1 MEKLKELYES
11 YIAQG
16 LLSSETTFEQFLN
29 ADDSIKESLHKQG
42 VDSKVISN
50 QTDLENFK
58 SAWGDVKK
66 KDSDLPVQEEV
77 TESITEVETPDT
89 SLDSSEEVVELEE
102 PEEVVELEEPETIP
116 DPVDTESKVL
126 SELQINPE
134 EFSSWKEENLRPE
147 SKAYDFFKNILL
159 NEYGEQFEDEEKIQK
174 QVSSYLAQK
183 LNKNLELIDESDE
196 FSRKSLIEQ
205 NKKDSQTLLDN
216 LKSYNKEVV
225 LDEREDRR
233 KLLERQERGLL
244 TRGLSTGL
252 DLLKSGANAA
262 VTYSMGTA
270 SGLFAEA
277 DALLTSSGADK
288 KGALAGISETFL
300 DAAQAWDADFGQ
312 VKRSAITQGK
322 EVMYEGKEYIVSET
336 GVIYDKETNIRVDD
350 IIPEGDVIQIARKAA
365 LIEGDF
371 TDTNIELGSSLSG
384 IGNTLVNLYGLIK
397 SGTKVSKALGVG
409 PKLGMGIASFAS
421 TVANSMNSVKDD
433 LMAEGVSETEAN
445 DKAVVFGN
453 AIATLDGLF
462 SALAGSNE
470 KLLGSTKIVK
480 DALFDLVKKKGVK
493 FSLKQLQDKA
503 GELIKEN
510 AKELFI
516 EEIPVLLSEK
526 GINSVINY
534 AAGVDARSGIEDLK
548 RADLY
553 ETTLLTVGATTGIGS
568 KKLLTNNQ
576 RNDVVRQL
584 ATKTDGLEK
593 AGTKL
598 VDDGLLTKDE
608 AAKAINEVKAM
619 EYAIAKTSGAVKI
632 TENMLEASALITK
645 KEQLIKEKEK
655 TDPSLAGDIDNRISS
670 INNQLEQIKEK
681 DDADVRD
688 IIKNEKDAIQKQ
700 ETGDILDA
708 EPAES
713 VQEVEEEVQEPSI
726 ETEEEAVIQDSQIP
740 TSKEIYNIE
749 TEEGEGAKTVEI
761 TINKDGSR
769 SVVQKVDG
777 EVASSDNIPAANTLN
792 NNEYVEGSFGPIA
805 GEVEVV
811 VMEDIMSPAMKK
823 KLTTQQKQ
831 ELGIDEEVKVYDNI
845 NDDLEVF
852 GEFTKNVESGKDL
865 ANIPVEV
872 QNIIDL
878 GQRLDEQGVTVEVTR
893 DLGIVDGRQVLEV
906 TASNGEKFL
915 IYKSK
920 GTGTGAA
927 SKGKWVPLPGFAKD
941 GYFIKGAFN
950 PETGKT
956 FIPTGP
962 LSEVNNPKFNKYGSE
977 TFKKLAEQL
986 ESETTT
992 KETPSVEEST
1002 KQQDPDIVEE
1012 VVVEPSKKTT
1022 KQTSKAESLKK
1033 RINKLSKSPNVEG
1046 TVAQSVK
1053 QFLRINPR
1061 TVSDIDAY
1069 ISQAESMVEGLKKS
1083 STFKGDVKIAESVDI
1098 KKVDEYSSK
1107 ELKVQEQTLR
1117 EQEAKAF
1124 EELTGL
1130 SSEELSLGEM
1140 REILN
1145 SVDDTKLTPEQI
1157 KLKAEKK
1164 ADIIARGIK
1173 KAFST
1178 YSAVI
1183 KKQIKTGID
1192 PFTGEQVKISAND
1205 QKTIQNFL
1213 NIDLDNLSP
1222 AEQLMALDALT
1233 NFATNQTTGGMNAT
1247 ISQDKGV
1254 KEAEAE
1260 EKKGLVA
1267 KSLRFLFSKGL
1278 SQEYLKNFAQFPL
1291 VQEFMFRS
1299 QSLAKRFSKASGFT
1313 GITKGSA
1320 KAEQE
1325 NNQIFDD
1332 YFKKF
1337 FKSKPNGQNFN
1348 TLENDVERGMF
1359 AFMRRTVDGTLEEQ
1373 KQEFK
1378 RRKGLIEQSINK
1390 LKETGETNDQ
1400 KKAKVYEEIYN
1411 KILKEAN
1418 NINDVDSKVDPLN
1431 KEAVDWV
1438 TNEWSSRRDELAD
1451 ISLNV
1456 YNRIL
1461 GKDINYTPDSYTLF
1475 ETPSSEQ
1482 NIGDPIFEGTSE
1494 VIYDKETGVLKPKN
1508 PSFNLPENRIVNL
1521 GFDSQNSRNLGAAL
1535 TDIYT
1540 AESIQQLKGFV
1551 NSDAYSKIIPNKSDR
1566 DLVTEK
1572 FKKYIDAK
1580 RGVDYVKYSK
1590 FISGLNKFGSLNV
1603 GRALGG
1609 PTQFIKQLVPLVSTL
1624 INSGPVST
1632 IRGMNLL
1639 MSPAVNKF
1647 LNNSGY
1653 GIANRG
1659 LQSLSFLESNN
1670 SKLEN
1675 AAKTKF
1681 GKAYSKLNKVNQA
1694 YLQAFVANPDK
1705 LAARASWL
1713 AYYTKS
1719 LKKQGI
1725 NPGGI
1730 DWNTHKINEE
1740 AGDFAEQQV
1749 GRQQNVSDV
1758 DLQGDIFKS
1767 KKPHIQMFRKIMLPF
1782 ANFVLNQKVRMVS
1795 DVTTLLSKTPTLQDK
1810 AAAARS
1816 IGGLAVETALFN
1828 SLGLLISQMLEKFT
1842 LEDDDEETK
1851 EKSEKNRLKGRAGN
1865 VVKDI
1870 LSPLPLVD
1878 VPVIELANY
1887 VLRQLAEEEPEEEI
1901 QLSTSKRT
1909 KKPKKKEP
1917 FQLFS
1922 EDRKDYVDNLG
1933 VLGITF
1939 KNGIV
1944 LYDLGRMAFKGEY
1957 QKEYKG
1963 TKGPVKKIDSKYK
1976 DAAKVNFAA
1985 FFLYSIGLLPSDVST
2000 VVKGNIKDMQREKK
2014 EIKLSTS

>member
-1 MEKLKELYES
+1 MEELKALYES
-11 YIAQG
+11 YISQG

-29 ADDSIKESLHKQG
+29 ADDSIKENLHKQG

-50 QTDLENFK
+50 QTDLETFK

-77 TESITEVETPDT
+77 TESITEVETPDA

-102 PEEVVELEEPETIP
+102 PEGIP
-116 DPVDTESKVL
+116 DPVDTQSKVL

-134 EFSSWKEENLRPE
+134 EFNSWKEENLRPE

-159 NEYGEQFEDEEKIQK
+159 TDEGEQFEDEEKIQK

-183 LNKNLELIDESDE
+183 LNKNLELIDASDDA
-196 FSRKSLIEQ
+196 SRQSLIDQ

-216 LKSYNKEVV
+216 LKSYNKEAV
-225 LDEREDRR
+225 LDEKEDRR
-233 KLLERQERGLL
+233 KLLERQEKGLL

-252 DLLKSGANAA
+252 DVLKSGANAA
-262 VTYSMGTA
+262 VQYSMGTA
-270 SGLFAEA
+270 AALFAEA

-288 KGALAGISETFL
+288 KGALAGISEAFL
-300 DAAQAWDADFGQ
+300 DAGQAWDLDLGQ

-322 EVMYEGKEYIVSET
+322 EVMYEGKEYIVSDT
-336 GVIYDKETNIRVDD
+336 GVIYDLETNIRVDD

-365 LIEGDF
+365 LIED
-371 TDTNIELGSSLSG
+371 DVTNIDLGSSASG
-384 IGNTLVNLYGLIK
+384 IGSTLVNLYGLIK

-409 PKLGMGIASFAS
+409 PKLGMGLASFSS
-421 TVANSMNSVKDD
+421 TVADNMASVKDD
-433 LMAEGVSETEAN
+433 LMAQGVSETEAN

-462 SALAGSNE
+462 SGLAGSNE

-480 DALFDLVKKKGVK
+480 DALFDLAKKKGVK
-493 FSLKQLQDKA
+493 FSIKQLQDKA

-548 RADLY
+548 RADLF

-576 RNDVVRQL
+576 RNDIVRQL
-584 ATKTDGLEK
+584 AQNTDGLEK

-619 EYAIAKTSGAVKI
+619 EYAEAKTSGAVKI
-632 TENMLEASALITK
+632 TENMLEAAALITK
-645 KEQLIKEKEK
+645 KEQLTKEKEQ
-655 TDPSLAGDIDNRISS
+655 TDPSLVGDIDNRIAS
-670 INNQLEQIKEK
+670 INKQLEQIKEK

-688 IIKNEKDAIQKQ
+688 IIKNEKDAIQEQ

-713 VQEVEEEVQEPSI
+713 VQEVEEEVREPSI
-726 ETEEEAVIQDSQIP
+726 ETEEEVVIKDSQIPTSKEIYTIETEEGEGVRTVEVTTNKDGSRTIVQKVDGVVAGSENLSKDNTLETKGYVESAYDNIVGEAEVLAMEEVMNPKMKEKLTTKQKQELGIEEEITVQDSQIP

-749 TEEGEGAKTVEI
+749 TEEGEGSKTVEI

-777 EVASSDNIPAANTLN
+777 NVASSDNIPAANTLN
-792 NNEYVEGSFGPIA
+792 NNEYVEGSFGPIV

-823 KLTTQQKQ
+823 KLTTKQKQ
-831 ELGIDEEVKVYDNI
+831 ELGID
-845 NDDLEVF
+845 
-852 GEFTKNVESGKDL
+852 
-865 ANIPVEV
+865 A
-872 QNIIDL
+872 
-878 GQRLDEQGVTVEVTR
+878 
-893 DLGIVDGRQVLEV
+893 
-906 TASNGEKFL
+906 TA
-915 IYKSK
+915 
-920 GTGTGAA
+920 A
-927 SKGKWVPLPGFAKD
+927 V
-941 GYFIKGAFN
+941 
-950 PETGKT
+950 
-956 FIPTGP
+956 
-962 LSEVNNPKFNKYGSE
+962 
-977 TFKKLAEQL
+977 
-986 ESETTT
+986 
-992 KETPSVEEST
+992 ETP
-1002 KQQDPDIVEE
+1002 Q
-1012 VVVEPSKKTT
+1012 KTT

-1053 QFLRINPR
+1053 EFLRINPR
-1061 TVSDIDAY
+1061 TVSDIDSY
-1069 ISQAESMVEGLKKS
+1069 ISQAEAIVEGLKKS
-1083 STFKGDVKIAESVDI
+1083 RTFKGDVKIAESVDI
-1098 KKVDEYSSK
+1098 KKVDEYSSN

-1145 SVDDTKLTPEQI
+1145 SVDEESVKTPKEI

-1164 ADIIARGIK
+1164 ADIISRGIK

-1178 YSAVI
+1178 YSAII

-1205 QKTIQNFL
+1205 QEIIQNFL
-1213 NIDLDNLSP
+1213 NVDLDNLSP
-1222 AEQLMALDALT
+1222 AEQLKALDALT

-1247 ISQDKGV
+1247 RFQDKGV
-1254 KEAEAE
+1254 KEAIAE

-1291 VQEFMFRS
+1291 IQEFMFRS

-1313 GITKGSA
+1313 GITKGVA
-1320 KAEQE
+1320 KADKEA
-1325 NNQIFDD
+1325 NQVFDN
-1332 YFKKF
+1332 YFNKF
-1337 FKSKPNGQNFN
+1337 YKKSKPNGQAFN
-1348 TLENDVERGMF
+1348 TAENDVERGMF
-1359 AFMRRTVDGTLEEQ
+1359 AFMRRTVDGTTEEQ
-1373 KQEFK
+1373 QQEFK
-1378 RRKGLIEQSINK
+1378 RRKGLIEQSIDK
-1390 LKETGETNDQ
+1390 LKETGETNDN
-1400 KKAKVYEEIYN
+1400 KRAKVYEEIYN

-1461 GKDINYTPDSYTLF
+1461 GKDINYTPDSYTLV

-1494 VIYDKETGVLKPKN
+1494 VIYDKETGVLKPKK

-1521 GFDSQNSRNLGAAL
+1521 GFDSQNSKSLGAAL

-1632 IRGMNLL
+1632 IRGMSLL

-1670 SKLEN
+1670 SKIEN

-1681 GKAYSKLNKVNQA
+1681 GKAYSQLNKVNQA

-1725 NPGGI
+1725 NPSGI

-1795 DVTTLLSKTPTLQDK
+1795 DVTTLFSKTPTLQDK

-1816 IGGLAVETALFN
+1816 IGGLAAETVLFN

-1909 KKPKKKEP
+1909 AQPKKKEP

-2014 EIKLSTS
+2014 EIKLSTSR

>member
-1 MEKLKELYES
+1 VEELKALYES

-29 ADDSIKESLHKQG
+29 ADDSIKENLHKQG

-50 QTDLENFK
+50 QTDLETFK
-58 SAWGDVKK
+58 SAWGEVKK

-89 SLDSSEEVVELEE
+89 SLGSSEEVVELEE
-102 PEEVVELEEPETIP
+102 PEAIP

-134 EFSSWKEENLRPE
+134 EFKSWKEENLRPE

-159 NEYGEQFEDEEKIQK
+159 TDEGEQFEDEEKIQK

-216 LKSYNKEVV
+216 LKSYNKEAV
-225 LDEREDRR
+225 LDEKEDRR
-233 KLLERQERGLL
+233 KLLERQSKGLL
-244 TRGLSTGL
+244 TRGASTGL
-252 DLLKSGANAA
+252 DLLKAGANAA
-262 VTYSMGTA
+262 VQYSMNTA
-270 SGLFAEA
+270 AALFAEA
-277 DALLTSSGADK
+277 DALLTSAGADK
-288 KGALAGISETFL
+288 KGALAGISEMFL
-300 DAAQAWDADFGQ
+300 DAGQAWDLDLGQ
-312 VKRSAITQGK
+312 VKRSAFTQGK
-322 EVMYEGKEYIVSET
+322 EVMYGGKEYIVSDT
-336 GVIYDKETNIRVDD
+336 GVVYDAETNIRVDD
-350 IIPEGDVIQIARKAA
+350 IIPESDVIQIARKAA
-365 LIEGDF
+365 LIED
-371 TDTNIELGSSLSG
+371 DVTNVDLGSSLSG
-384 IGNTLVNLYGLIK
+384 IGSTLVNLYGLIK
-397 SGTKVSKALGVG
+397 SGKGVSKALGVS
-409 PKLGMGIASFAS
+409 PKLGMGLASFSS
-421 TVANSMNSVKDD
+421 TVADNMTSVKDD
-433 LMAEGVSETEAN
+433 LMAQGVSETEAN
-445 DKAVVFGN
+445 DKAVIFGN

-462 SALAGSNE
+462 SGLAGSNE

-480 DALFDLVKKKGVK
+480 DALFDLAKKKGK
-493 FSLKQLQDKA
+493 DFSKEQLKSKA
-503 GELIKEN
+503 KDLIKEN

-576 RNDVVRQL
+576 RNDIVRQL
-584 ATKTDGLEK
+584 AQNTDGLEK

-619 EYAIAKTSGAVKI
+619 EYAEAKTSGAVKI
-632 TENMLEASALITK
+632 TENMLEAAALITK
-645 KEQLIKEKEK
+645 KEQLTKEKEQ
-655 TDPSLAGDIDNRISS
+655 TDPSLVGDIDNRIAS
-670 INNQLEQIKEK
+670 INKQLEQIKEK

-708 EPAES
+708 EPTES
-713 VQEVEEEVQEPSI
+713 VQEVEKEVREPSI
-726 ETEEEAVIQDSQIP
+726 ETEEEAVIKDSQIPTSKEIYTIETEEGEGVRTVEITINKDGSRSVVQKVDGNVASSDNIPSANTLNNNEYVEGSFGSIVGEPQILAMEEVMNPKMKDKLTAKQKQELGIDEETTIQDSQIP

-792 NNEYVEGSFGPIA
+792 NNEYVEGSFGPIT

-811 VMEDIMSPAMKK
+811 AMEDIMSPAMKK

-831 ELGIDEEVKVYDNI
+831 ELGI
-845 NDDLEVF
+845 
-852 GEFTKNVESGKDL
+852 S
-865 ANIPVEV
+865 
-872 QNIIDL
+872 
-878 GQRLDEQGVTVEVTR
+878 
-893 DLGIVDGRQVLEV
+893 
-906 TASNGEKFL
+906 
-915 IYKSK
+915 
-920 GTGTGAA
+920 
-927 SKGKWVPLPGFAKD
+927 
-941 GYFIKGAFN
+941 
-950 PETGKT
+950 
-956 FIPTGP
+956 
-962 LSEVNNPKFNKYGSE
+962 
-977 TFKKLAEQL
+977 
-986 ESETTT
+986 
-992 KETPSVEEST
+992 
-1002 KQQDPDIVEE
+1002 EE

-1033 RINKLSKSPNVEG
+1033 RINKLSKSPDVEG

-1053 QFLRINPR
+1053 EFLRINPR

-1069 ISQAESMVEGLKKS
+1069 ISQAESIVEGLKKS
-1083 STFKGDVKIAESVDI
+1083 RTFKGDVKIAESVDI

-1145 SVDDTKLTPEQI
+1145 SVDEESVKTPKEI

-1164 ADIIARGIK
+1164 ADIISRGIK

-1178 YSAVI
+1178 YSAII
-1183 KKQIKTGID
+1183 KKQIKTSID

-1205 QKTIQNFL
+1205 QKIIQNFL
-1213 NIDLDNLSP
+1213 NVELDNLSP
-1222 AEQLMALDALT
+1222 AEQLKALDALT

-1254 KEAEAE
+1254 KEAKAE

-1267 KSLRFLFSKGL
+1267 KSLRFLFSKSL
-1278 SQEYLKNFAQFPL
+1278 SQEYLKNFAQFP
-1291 VQEFMFRS
+1291 VIQEFMFRS
-1299 QSLAKRFSKASGFT
+1299 QEKAKRFSKASGFT
-1313 GITKGSA
+1313 GITKGVA
-1320 KAEQE
+1320 KADKEA
-1325 NNQIFDD
+1325 NQVFDN

-1337 FKSKPNGQNFN
+1337 YKKSKPNGQAFN
-1348 TLENDVERGMF
+1348 TAENDVERGMF

-1373 KQEFK
+1373 QQEFK
-1378 RRKGLIEQSINK
+1378 RRKGLIEQSIDK

-1400 KKAKVYEEIYN
+1400 NKAKVYEEVYN
-1411 KILKEAN
+1411 KILKESK
-1418 NINDVDSKVDPLN
+1418 NINDIDSKVDPLN

-1461 GKDINYTPDSYTLF
+1461 GKDINYTPDSFTLV

-1494 VIYDKETGVLKPKN
+1494 VIYDKETGVLKPKK
-1508 PSFNLPENRIVNL
+1508 PSFALPENRIVNL

-1572 FKKYIDAK
+1572 FKKYIASK
-1580 RGVDYVKYSK
+1580 RGVDFVKYSK
-1590 FISGLNKFGSLNV
+1590 FVNGLNKFGSLNV

-1609 PTQFIKQLVPLVSTL
+1609 PTQFIKQLTPLVNTL

-1632 IRGMNLL
+1632 IRGMTLL
-1639 MSPAVNKF
+1639 MNPAVNKF

-1670 SKLEN
+1670 SKIEN
-1675 AAKTKF
+1675 ASKTTF
-1681 GKAYSKLNKVNQA
+1681 GKAYNQLNKVNQA

-1713 AYYTKS
+1713 SYYTKS
-1719 LKKQGI
+1719 LQKQGI
-1725 NPGGI
+1725 NPSGI

-1740 AGDFAEQQV
+1740 AADFAEQQV

-1758 DLQGDIFKS
+1758 DLQGDIFNS
-1767 KKPHIQMFRKIMLPF
+1767 KKPYTQLFRKIMLPF

-1795 DVTTLLSKTPTLQDK
+1795 DVTMLTSKMSTAQDK

-1816 IGGLAVETALFN
+1816 IGGLAAETTLFN
-1828 SLGLLISQMLEKFT
+1828 ALGLFISEMLDKFT
-1842 LEDDDEETK
+1842 LEDEDEEDK
-1851 EKSEKNRLKGRAGN
+1851 LKSEENRLKGRIGN
-1865 VVKDI
+1865 VVKDV

-1878 VPVIELANY
+1878 VPTIELANY
-1887 VLRQLAEEEPEEEI
+1887 VLRQFADEEPEEEI
-1901 QLSTSKRT
+1901 QLSTSRRT
-1909 KKPKKKEP
+1909 AQPKKKEP

-1922 EDRKDYVDNLG
+1922 EDRKEFLDQLG
-1933 VLGITF
+1933 VLGITG
-1939 KNGIV
+1939 KNAV
-1944 LYDLGRMAFKGEY
+1944 VVYDLGRMAFKGEY
-1957 QKEYKG
+1957 QKKYKG
-1963 TKGPVKKIDSKYK
+1963 EEGKVKKIDPKYK
-1976 DAAKVNFAA
+1976 DAAKINLAA
-1985 FFLYSIGLLPSDVST
+1985 YVLYSMGLLPSDVAT

-2014 EIKLSTS
+2014 EIKLSTSR

>member
-1 MEKLKELYES
+1 VEELKALYES

-29 ADDSIKESLHKQG
+29 ADDSIKENLHKQG

-50 QTDLENFK
+50 QTDLETFK
-58 SAWGDVKK
+58 SAWGEVKK

-77 TESITEVETPDT
+77 TESITEVETPDA

-102 PEEVVELEEPETIP
+102 PEGIP
-116 DPVDTESKVL
+116 DPVDTQSKVL

-134 EFSSWKEENLRPE
+134 EFNSWKEENLRPE

-159 NEYGEQFEDEEKIQK
+159 TDEGEQFEDEEKIQK

-216 LKSYNKEVV
+216 LKSYNKEAV
-225 LDEREDRR
+225 LDEKEDRR
-233 KLLERQERGLL
+233 KLLERQEKGIL

-252 DLLKSGANAA
+252 DVLKSGANAA
-262 VTYSMGTA
+262 VQYSMNTA
-270 SGLFAEA
+270 AALFAEA
-277 DALLTSSGADK
+277 DALLTSAGADK
-288 KGALAGISETFL
+288 KGALAGISEMFL
-300 DAAQAWDADFGQ
+300 DAGQAWDLDLGQ
-312 VKRSAITQGK
+312 VKRSAFTQGK
-322 EVMYEGKEYIVSET
+322 EVMYGGKEYIVSDT
-336 GVIYDKETNIRVDD
+336 GVVYDAETNIRVDD
-350 IIPEGDVIQIARKAA
+350 IIPESDVIQIARKAA
-365 LIEGDF
+365 LIED
-371 TDTNIELGSSLSG
+371 DVTNVDLGSSLSG
-384 IGNTLVNLYGLIK
+384 IGSTLVNLYGLIK
-397 SGTKVSKALGVG
+397 SGKGVSKALGVS
-409 PKLGMGIASFAS
+409 PKLGMGLASFSS
-421 TVANSMNSVKDD
+421 TVADNMASVKDD
-433 LMAEGVSETEAN
+433 LMAQGVSETEAN
-445 DKAVVFGN
+445 DKAVIFGN

-462 SALAGSNE
+462 SGLAGSNE

-480 DALFDLVKKKGVK
+480 DALFDLAKKKGK
-493 FSLKQLQDKA
+493 DFSKEQLKSKA
-503 GELIKEN
+503 KDLIKEN

-548 RADLY
+548 RADLF

-576 RNDVVRQL
+576 RNDIVRQL
-584 ATKTDGLEK
+584 AQNTDGLEK

-619 EYAIAKTSGAVKI
+619 EYAEAKTSGAVKI
-632 TENMLEASALITK
+632 TENMLEAAALITK
-645 KEQLIKEKEK
+645 KEQLTKEKEQ
-655 TDPSLAGDIDNRISS
+655 TDPSLVGDIDNRIAS
-670 INNQLEQIKEK
+670 INKQLEQIKEK

-713 VQEVEEEVQEPSI
+713 VQEVEEEVREPSVETEEEVVIKDSQIPTSKEIYTI
-726 ETEEEAVIQDSQIP
+726 ETEEGEGVRTVEITINKDGSRSVVQKVDGNVASSDNIPPANTLNNNEYVEGSFGSIVGEPQILAMEEVMNPKMKDKLTTKQKQELGIDEETTIQDSQIP

-792 NNEYVEGSFGPIA
+792 NNEYVEGSFGPIT

-811 VMEDIMSPAMKK
+811 AMEDIMSPAMKK

-831 ELGIDEEVKVYDNI
+831 ELGI
-845 NDDLEVF
+845 
-852 GEFTKNVESGKDL
+852 S
-865 ANIPVEV
+865 
-872 QNIIDL
+872 
-878 GQRLDEQGVTVEVTR
+878 
-893 DLGIVDGRQVLEV
+893 
-906 TASNGEKFL
+906 
-915 IYKSK
+915 
-920 GTGTGAA
+920 
-927 SKGKWVPLPGFAKD
+927 
-941 GYFIKGAFN
+941 
-950 PETGKT
+950 
-956 FIPTGP
+956 
-962 LSEVNNPKFNKYGSE
+962 
-977 TFKKLAEQL
+977 
-986 ESETTT
+986 
-992 KETPSVEEST
+992 
-1002 KQQDPDIVEE
+1002 EE
-1012 VVVEPSKKTT
+1012 VVVEEKTT

-1061 TVSDIDAY
+1061 TVSDIDSY

-1083 STFKGDVKIAESVDI
+1083 RTFKGDVKIAESVDI

-1145 SVDDTKLTPEQI
+1145 SVDEESVKTPKEI

-1178 YSAVI
+1178 YSAII

-1205 QKTIQNFL
+1205 QKIIQNFL
-1213 NIDLDNLSP
+1213 NVDLDNLSP
-1222 AEQLMALDALT
+1222 AEQLKALDALT

-1247 ISQDKGV
+1247 RFQDKGI
-1254 KEAEAE
+1254 KEAKAE

-1267 KSLRFLFSKGL
+1267 KSLRFLFSKSL
-1278 SQEYLKNFAQFPL
+1278 SQEYLKNFAQFP
-1291 VQEFMFRS
+1291 VIQEFMFRS
-1299 QSLAKRFSKASGFT
+1299 QEKAKRFSKASGFT
-1313 GITKGSA
+1313 GVTKGVA
-1320 KAEQE
+1320 KADKEA
-1325 NNQIFDD
+1325 NQVFDN
-1332 YFKKF
+1332 YFNKF
-1337 FKSKPNGQNFN
+1337 FKKSKPNGQAFS
-1348 TLENDVERGMF
+1348 TVENDVERGMF

-1373 KQEFK
+1373 QQEFK
-1378 RRKGLIEQSINK
+1378 RRKGLIEQSIDK

-1400 KKAKVYEEIYN
+1400 KKAKVYEEVYN
-1411 KILKEAN
+1411 KILKESK
-1418 NINDVDSKVDPLN
+1418 NINDIDSKVDPLN

-1461 GKDINYTPDSYTLF
+1461 GKDINYTPDSFTLV

-1494 VIYDKETGVLKPKN
+1494 VIYDKETGVLKPKK
-1508 PSFNLPENRIVNL
+1508 PSFALPENRIVNL

-1572 FKKYIDAK
+1572 FKKYIASK

-1590 FISGLNKFGSLNV
+1590 FVNGLNKFGSLNV

-1609 PTQFIKQLVPLVSTL
+1609 PTQFIKQLTPLVNTL

-1632 IRGMNLL
+1632 IKGMTLL
-1639 MSPAVNKF
+1639 MNPAVNKF

-1670 SKLEN
+1670 SKIEN
-1675 AAKTKF
+1675 AAKTTF
-1681 GKAYSKLNKVNQA
+1681 GKAYSQLNKVNQA

-1725 NPGGI
+1725 NPSGI

-1740 AGDFAEQQV
+1740 AADFAEQQV

-1758 DLQGDIFKS
+1758 DLQGDIFNS
-1767 KKPHIQMFRKIMLPF
+1767 KKPYIQVFRKIMLPF

-1795 DVTTLLSKTPTLQDK
+1795 DVTMLTSKMSTTQDK

-1816 IGGLAVETALFN
+1816 IGGLAAETALFN
-1828 SLGLLISQMLEKFT
+1828 ALGLFISQMLDKFT
-1842 LEDDDEETK
+1842 LEDEDEEDK
-1851 EKSEKNRLKGRAGN
+1851 EKAEKNRLKGRIGN
-1865 VVKDI
+1865 VVKDV

-1878 VPVIELANY
+1878 VPTVELANY
-1887 VLRQLAEEEPEEEI
+1887 VLRLLADEEPEEEI

-1909 KKPKKKEP
+1909 AQPKKKEP

-1922 EDRKDYVDNLG
+1922 EDRKEFLDQLG
-1933 VLGITF
+1933 VLGITG
-1939 KNGIV
+1939 KNAV
-1944 LYDLGRMAFKGEY
+1944 VVYDLGRMAFKGEY
-1957 QKEYKG
+1957 QKKYKG
-1963 TKGPVKKIDSKYK
+1963 EEGKVKKIDPKYK
-1976 DAAKVNFAA
+1976 DAAKINLAA
-1985 FFLYSIGLLPSDVST
+1985 YVLYSMGLLPSDVAT
-2000 VVKGNIKDMQREKK
+2000 VVKGNIKDMQRAKK
-2014 EIKLSTS
+2014 EIKLSTSR

>member
-1 MEKLKELYES
+1 MEELKALYES
-11 YIAQG
+11 YISQG

-29 ADDSIKESLHKQG
+29 ADDSIKENLHKQG

-50 QTDLENFK
+50 QTDLETFK
-58 SAWGDVKK
+58 SAWGEVKK

-77 TESITEVETPDT
+77 TESITEVETPDA

-102 PEEVVELEEPETIP
+102 PEGIP
-116 DPVDTESKVL
+116 DPVDTQSKVL

-134 EFSSWKEENLRPE
+134 EFNSWKEENLRPE

-159 NEYGEQFEDEEKIQK
+159 TDEGEQFEDEEKIQK

-183 LNKNLELIDESDE
+183 LNKNLELIDASDDA
-196 FSRKSLIEQ
+196 SRQSLIDQ

-216 LKSYNKEVV
+216 LKSYNKEAV
-225 LDEREDRR
+225 LDEKEDRR
-233 KLLERQERGLL
+233 KLLERQEKGLL

-252 DLLKSGANAA
+252 DVLKSGANAA
-262 VTYSMGTA
+262 VQYSMGTA
-270 SGLFAEA
+270 AALFAEA

-288 KGALAGISETFL
+288 KGALAGISEAFL
-300 DAAQAWDADFGQ
+300 DAGQAWDLDLGQ

-322 EVMYEGKEYIVSET
+322 EVMYEGKEYIVSDT
-336 GVIYDKETNIRVDD
+336 GVIYDLETNIRVDD

-365 LIEGDF
+365 LIED
-371 TDTNIELGSSLSG
+371 DVTNIDLGSSASG
-384 IGNTLVNLYGLIK
+384 IGSTLVNLYGLIK

-409 PKLGMGIASFAS
+409 PKLGMGLASFSS
-421 TVANSMNSVKDD
+421 TVADNMASVKDD
-433 LMAEGVSETEAN
+433 LMAQGVSETEAN

-462 SALAGSNE
+462 SGLAGSNE

-480 DALFDLVKKKGVK
+480 DALFDLAKKKGVK
-493 FSLKQLQDKA
+493 FSIKQLQDKA

-548 RADLY
+548 RADLF

-576 RNDVVRQL
+576 RNDIVRQL
-584 ATKTDGLEK
+584 AQNTDGLEK

-619 EYAIAKTSGAVKI
+619 EYAEAKTSGAVKI
-632 TENMLEASALITK
+632 TENMLEAAALITK
-645 KEQLIKEKEK
+645 KEQLTKEKEQ
-655 TDPSLAGDIDNRISS
+655 TDPSLVGDIDNRIAS
-670 INNQLEQIKEK
+670 INKQLEQIKAK

-688 IIKNEKDAIQKQ
+688 IIKNEKDAIQEQ

-713 VQEVEEEVQEPSI
+713 VQEVEEEVREPSI
-726 ETEEEAVIQDSQIP
+726 ETEEEVVIKDSQIPTSKEIYTIETEEGEGVRTVEVTTNKDGSRTIVQKVDGVVAGSENLSKDNTLETKGYVESAYDNIVGEAEVLAMEEVMNPKMKEKLTTKQKQELGIEEEITVQDSQIP

-749 TEEGEGAKTVEI
+749 TEEGEGSKTVEI

-777 EVASSDNIPAANTLN
+777 NVASSDNIPAANTLN
-792 NNEYVEGSFGPIA
+792 NNEYVEGSFGPIV

-823 KLTTQQKQ
+823 KLTTKQKQ
-831 ELGIDEEVKVYDNI
+831 ELGID
-845 NDDLEVF
+845 
-852 GEFTKNVESGKDL
+852 
-865 ANIPVEV
+865 A
-872 QNIIDL
+872 
-878 GQRLDEQGVTVEVTR
+878 
-893 DLGIVDGRQVLEV
+893 
-906 TASNGEKFL
+906 TA
-915 IYKSK
+915 
-920 GTGTGAA
+920 A
-927 SKGKWVPLPGFAKD
+927 V
-941 GYFIKGAFN
+941 
-950 PETGKT
+950 
-956 FIPTGP
+956 
-962 LSEVNNPKFNKYGSE
+962 
-977 TFKKLAEQL
+977 
-986 ESETTT
+986 
-992 KETPSVEEST
+992 ETP
-1002 KQQDPDIVEE
+1002 Q
-1012 VVVEPSKKTT
+1012 KTT

-1053 QFLRINPR
+1053 EFLRINPR
-1061 TVSDIDAY
+1061 TVSDIDSY
-1069 ISQAESMVEGLKKS
+1069 ISQAEAIVEGLKKS
-1083 STFKGDVKIAESVDI
+1083 RTFKGDVKIAESVDI

-1145 SVDDTKLTPEQI
+1145 SVDEESVKTPKEI

-1164 ADIIARGIK
+1164 ADIISRGIK

-1178 YSAVI
+1178 YSAII

-1205 QKTIQNFL
+1205 QEIIQNFL
-1213 NIDLDNLSP
+1213 NVDLDNLSP
-1222 AEQLMALDALT
+1222 AEQLKALDALT

-1247 ISQDKGV
+1247 RFQDKGV
-1254 KEAEAE
+1254 KEAIAE

-1291 VQEFMFRS
+1291 IQEFMFRS

-1313 GITKGSA
+1313 GITKGVA
-1320 KAEQE
+1320 KADKEA
-1325 NNQIFDD
+1325 NQVFDN
-1332 YFKKF
+1332 YFNKF
-1337 FKSKPNGQNFN
+1337 YKKSKPNGQAFN
-1348 TLENDVERGMF
+1348 TAENDVERGMF
-1359 AFMRRTVDGTLEEQ
+1359 AFMRRTVDGTTEEQ
-1373 KQEFK
+1373 QQEFK
-1378 RRKGLIEQSINK
+1378 RRKGLIEQSIDK
-1390 LKETGETNDQ
+1390 LKETGETNDN
-1400 KKAKVYEEIYN
+1400 KRAKVYEEIYN

-1461 GKDINYTPDSYTLF
+1461 GKDINYTPDSYTLV

-1494 VIYDKETGVLKPKN
+1494 VIYDKETGVLKPKK

-1521 GFDSQNSRNLGAAL
+1521 GFDSQNSKSLGAAL

-1632 IRGMNLL
+1632 IRGMSLL

-1670 SKLEN
+1670 SKIEN

-1681 GKAYSKLNKVNQA
+1681 GKAYSQLNKVNQA

-1725 NPGGI
+1725 NPSGI

-1795 DVTTLLSKTPTLQDK
+1795 DVTTLFSKTPTLQDK

-1816 IGGLAVETALFN
+1816 IGGLAAETVLFN

-1909 KKPKKKEP
+1909 AQPKKKEP

-2014 EIKLSTS
+2014 EIKLSTSR

>member
-1 MEKLKELYES
+1 MEKLKALYES

-42 VDSKVISN
+42 VDSKVVSN
-50 QTDLENFK
+50 QTDLETFK
-58 SAWGDVKK
+58 SAWGEVKK

-77 TESITEVETPDT
+77 TESITEVETPDA

-102 PEEVVELEEPETIP
+102 PEGIP
-116 DPVDTESKVL
+116 DPVDTQSKVL

-134 EFSSWKEENLRPE
+134 EFNSWKEENLRPE

-159 NEYGEQFEDEEKIQK
+159 TDEGEQFEDEEKIQK
-174 QVSSYLAQK
+174 QVSSYLANK
-183 LNKNLELIDESDE
+183 LNKNLELIDASDDA
-196 FSRKSLIEQ
+196 SRQSLIDQ

-216 LKSYNKEVV
+216 LKSYNKEAV
-225 LDEREDRR
+225 LDEKEDRR
-233 KLLERQERGLL
+233 KLLERQEKGLL

-252 DLLKSGANAA
+252 DMLKSGANAA
-262 VTYSMGTA
+262 VQYSMGTA
-270 SGLFAEA
+270 AGLFAEA

-288 KGALAGISETFL
+288 KGALAGISEAFL
-300 DAAQAWDADFGQ
+300 DAGQAWDLDLGQ
-312 VKRSAITQGK
+312 VKRSAFTQGK

-336 GVIYDKETNIRVDD
+336 GVIYDLETNIRVDD
-350 IIPEGDVIQIARKAA
+350 IIPESDVIQIARKAA
-365 LIEGDF
+365 LTEGDF
-371 TDTNIELGSSLSG
+371 TNTNIELGSSLSG
-384 IGNTLVNLYGLIK
+384 ISSTLVNLYGLIK

-409 PKLGMGIASFAS
+409 PKLGMGLASFS
-421 TVANSMNSVKDD
+421 SSVANTMASVKDD
-433 LMAEGVSETEAN
+433 LMAEGISETEAN

-462 SALAGSNE
+462 SGLAGGNE
-470 KLLGSTKIVK
+470 KLFSGTTKVVK
-480 DALFDLVKKKGVK
+480 DALLDLAKKKGVK
-493 FSLKQLQDKA
+493 FSIKQLQDKA

-548 RADLY
+548 RADLF
-553 ETTLLTVGATTGIGS
+553 ETTLLTVGATTGIGA

-576 RNDVVRQL
+576 RNDIVRQL
-584 ATKTDGLEK
+584 AQNTDGLEK

-619 EYAIAKTSGAVKI
+619 EYAEAKTSGAVKI
-632 TENMLEASALITK
+632 TENMLEAAALITK
-645 KEQLIKEKEK
+645 KEQLTKEKEQ
-655 TDPSLAGDIDNRISS
+655 TDPSLVGDIDNRIAAVDK
-670 INNQLEQIKEK
+670 QLEQIKAK

-688 IIKNEKDAIQKQ
+688 IIKNEKNAIQEQ

-713 VQEVEEEVQEPSI
+713 VQEVEEEVREPSV
-726 ETEEEAVIQDSQIP
+726 ETEEEEITVQDSEIP

-777 EVASSDNIPAANTLN
+777 EVASSDNIPPANTLN
-792 NNEYVEGSFGPIA
+792 NNEYVEGSFGSIV
-805 GEVEVV
+805 GEPQILAMEEV
-811 VMEDIMSPAMKK
+811 MNPKMKD
-823 KLTTQQKQ
+823 KLTTKQKQ
-831 ELGIDEEVKVYDNI
+831 ELGIEEAPSLQTIEED
-845 NDDLEVF
+845 
-852 GEFTKNVESGKDL
+852 
-865 ANIPVEV
+865 
-872 QNIIDL
+872 II
-878 GQRLDEQGVTVEVTR
+878 
-893 DLGIVDGRQVLEV
+893 
-906 TASNGEKFL
+906 
-915 IYKSK
+915 IYK
-920 GTGTGAA
+920 GTGGKRDAAGNLKTRHPGA
-927 SKGKWVPLPGFAKD
+927 KGSFFSADKNIAET
-941 GYFIKGAFN
+941 YKGEGEVVEDVIPAGATIEEVQVDTKGLT
-950 PETGKT
+950 PEQ
-956 FIPTGP
+956 
-962 LSEVNNPKFNKYGSE
+962 FNKAEEDAINASQADVV
-977 TFKKLAEQL
+977 KLITIENRGKG
-986 ESETTT
+986 TM
-992 KETPSVEEST
+992 KEVQYIVKSKTP
-1002 KQQDPDIVEE
+1002 Q
-1012 VVVEPSKKTT
+1012 KTT

-1033 RINKLSKSPNVEG
+1033 RINKLSKSPDVEG

-1053 QFLRINPR
+1053 EFLRINPR
-1061 TVSDIDAY
+1061 TVSDIDSY
-1069 ISQAESMVEGLKKS
+1069 ISQAEAIVEGLKKS
-1083 STFKGDVKIAESVDI
+1083 RTFKGDVKIAESVDI

-1145 SVDDTKLTPEQI
+1145 SVDEESVKTPKEI

-1178 YSAVI
+1178 YSAII

-1205 QKTIQNFL
+1205 QEIIQNFL
-1213 NIDLDNLSP
+1213 NVDLDNLSP
-1222 AEQLMALDALT
+1222 AEQLKALDALT

-1247 ISQDKGV
+1247 RFQDKGV
-1254 KEAEAE
+1254 KEAIAE

-1291 VQEFMFRS
+1291 IQEFMFRS

-1313 GITKGSA
+1313 GITKGVA
-1320 KAEQE
+1320 KADKEA
-1325 NNQIFDD
+1325 NQVFDN
-1332 YFKKF
+1332 YFNKF
-1337 FKSKPNGQNFN
+1337 YKKSKPNGQAFN
-1348 TLENDVERGMF
+1348 TAENDVERGMF
-1359 AFMRRTVDGTLEEQ
+1359 AFMRRTVDGTTEEQ
-1373 KQEFK
+1373 QQEFK
-1378 RRKGLIEQSINK
+1378 RRKGLIEQSIDK
-1390 LKETGETNDQ
+1390 LKETGETNDN
-1400 KKAKVYEEIYN
+1400 KRAKVYEEIYN

-1494 VIYDKETGVLKPKN
+1494 VIYDKETGVLKPKK

-1521 GFDSQNSRNLGAAL
+1521 GFDSQNSKSLGAAL

-1632 IRGMNLL
+1632 IRGMSLL

-1670 SKLEN
+1670 SKIEN

-1681 GKAYSKLNKVNQA
+1681 GKAYSQLNKVNQA

-1725 NPGGI
+1725 NPSGI

-1795 DVTTLLSKTPTLQDK
+1795 DVTTLFSKTPTLQDK

-1816 IGGLAVETALFN
+1816 IGGLAAETVLYN

-1909 KKPKKKEP
+1909 AQPKKKEP

-2000 VVKGNIKDMQREKK
+2000 VVKGNIKDMQRAKK
-2014 EIKLSTS
+2014 EIKLSTSR

>member
-1 MEKLKELYES
+1 MEELKALYES

-29 ADDSIKESLHKQG
+29 ADDSIKENLHKQG

-50 QTDLENFK
+50 QTDLETFK
-58 SAWGDVKK
+58 SAWGEVKK

-102 PEEVVELEEPETIP
+102 PEAIP

-134 EFSSWKEENLRPE
+134 EFKNWKEENLRPE

-159 NEYGEQFEDEEKIQK
+159 TDEGEQFEDEEKIQK

-216 LKSYNKEVV
+216 LKSYNKEAV
-225 LDEREDRR
+225 LDEKEDRR
-233 KLLERQERGLL
+233 KLLERQSKGLL
-244 TRGLSTGL
+244 TRGASTGL
-252 DLLKSGANAA
+252 DLLKAGANAA
-262 VTYSMGTA
+262 VQYSMGTA
-270 SGLFAEA
+270 AALFAEA
-277 DALLTSSGADK
+277 DALLTSAGADK
-288 KGALAGISETFL
+288 KGALAGISEMFL
-300 DAAQAWDADFGQ
+300 DAGQAWDLDLGQ
-312 VKRSAITQGK
+312 VKRSAFTQGK
-322 EVMYEGKEYIVSET
+322 EVMYGGKEYIVSDT
-336 GVIYDKETNIRVDD
+336 GVVYDAETNIRVDD
-350 IIPEGDVIQIARKAA
+350 IIPESDVIQIARKAA
-365 LIEGDF
+365 LIED
-371 TDTNIELGSSLSG
+371 DVTNVDLGSSLSG
-384 IGNTLVNLYGLIK
+384 IGSTLVNLYGLIK
-397 SGTKVSKALGVG
+397 SGKGVSKALGVS
-409 PKLGMGIASFAS
+409 PKLGMGLASFSS
-421 TVANSMNSVKDD
+421 TVADNMASVKDD
-433 LMAEGVSETEAN
+433 LMAQGVSETEAN
-445 DKAVVFGN
+445 DKAVIFGN

-462 SALAGSNE
+462 SGLAGSNE

-480 DALFDLVKKKGVK
+480 DALFDLAKKKGK
-493 FSLKQLQDKA
+493 DFSKEQLKSKA
-503 GELIKEN
+503 KDLIKEN

-576 RNDVVRQL
+576 RNDIVRQL
-584 ATKTDGLEK
+584 AQNTDGLEK

-619 EYAIAKTSGAVKI
+619 EYAEAKTSGAVKI
-632 TENMLEASALITK
+632 TENMLEAAALITK
-645 KEQLIKEKEK
+645 KEQLTKEKEQ
-655 TDPSLAGDIDNRISS
+655 TDPSLVGDIDNRIAS
-670 INNQLEQIKEK
+670 INKQLEQIKEK

-713 VQEVEEEVQEPSI
+713 VQEVEEEVREPSI
-726 ETEEEAVIQDSQIP
+726 ETEEEAVIKDSQIP
-740 TSKEIYNIE
+740 TSKEIYTIE
-749 TEEGEGAKTVEI
+749 TEEGEGVRTVEI

-777 EVASSDNIPAANTLN
+777 DVASSDNIPAANTLN
-792 NNEYVEGSFGPIA
+792 NNEYVEGSFGPIV
-805 GEVEVV
+805 GEPQILAMEEV
-811 VMEDIMSPAMKK
+811 MNPKMKD
-823 KLTTQQKQ
+823 KLTTKQKQ
-831 ELGIDEEVKVYDNI
+831 ELGIEEAPS
-845 NDDLEVF
+845 L
-852 GEFTKNVESGKDL
+852 
-865 ANIPVEV
+865 
-872 QNIIDL
+872 Q
-878 GQRLDEQGVTVEVTR
+878 TVEE
-893 DLGIVDGRQVLEV
+893 DII
-906 TASNGEKFL
+906 
-915 IYKSK
+915 IYK
-920 GTGTGAA
+920 GTGGKRDAAGNLKTRHPGA
-927 SKGKWVPLPGFAKD
+927 KGSFFSADKNIAET
-941 GYFIKGAFN
+941 YKGEGEIVEDVIPAGATIEEVQVDTKGLT
-950 PETGKT
+950 PE
-956 FIPTGP
+956 
-962 LSEVNNPKFNKYGSE
+962 EFNKAEEDAINASQADVV
-977 TFKKLAEQL
+977 KLITIENRGKG
-986 ESETTT
+986 TM
-992 KETPSVEEST
+992 KEVQYIVKSKPS
-1002 KQQDPDIVEE
+1002 Q
-1012 VVVEPSKKTT
+1012 KTT

-1033 RINKLSKSPNVEG
+1033 RINKLSKSPDVEG

-1053 QFLRINPR
+1053 EFLRINPR

-1069 ISQAESMVEGLKKS
+1069 ISQAESIVEGLKKS
-1083 STFKGDVKIAESVDI
+1083 RAFKGDVKIAESVDI

-1145 SVDDTKLTPEQI
+1145 SVDEESVKTPKEI

-1164 ADIIARGIK
+1164 ADIISRGIK

-1178 YSAVI
+1178 YSAII

-1205 QKTIQNFL
+1205 QKIIQNFL
-1213 NIDLDNLSP
+1213 NVDLDNLSP
-1222 AEQLMALDALT
+1222 AEQLKALDALT

-1254 KEAEAE
+1254 KEAKGLV
-1260 EKKGLVA
+1260 KKGLKA
-1267 KSLRFLFSKGL
+1267 KSLKFLGSKGL
-1278 SQEYLKNFAQFPL
+1278 SQGWIKYISSIPL
-1291 VQEFMFRS
+1291 AFEFMFKG
-1299 QSLAKRFSKASGFT
+1299 QSKGLQFQKSSGFGEITNGASKADKES
-1313 GITKGSA
+1313 
-1320 KAEQE
+1320 
-1325 NNQIFDD
+1325 NQVFDN
-1332 YFKKF
+1332 YFNKF
-1337 FKSKPNGQNFN
+1337 YKKSKPNGQAFN
-1348 TLENDVERGMF
+1348 TAENDVERGMF

-1373 KQEFK
+1373 QQEFK
-1378 RRKGLIEQSINK
+1378 RRKGLIEQSIDK

-1400 KKAKVYEEIYN
+1400 NKAKVYEEIYN

-1461 GKDINYTPDSYTLF
+1461 GKDINYIPDSFTLV
-1475 ETPSSEQ
+1475 ETPSSET

-1494 VIYDKETGVLKPKN
+1494 VIYDKETGVLKPKK
-1508 PSFNLPENRIVNL
+1508 PSFVLPENRIINL
-1521 GFDSQNSRNLGAAL
+1521 GFDSQNSRNLNAAL

-1540 AESIQQLKGFV
+1540 AEGIQQLKGFV

-1566 DLVTEK
+1566 DLITER
-1572 FKKYIDAK
+1572 FKSYVDAK
-1580 RGVDYVKYSK
+1580 RGVSSIKSK
-1590 FISGLNKFGSLNV
+1590 NQKSLSILNKFSSLGV

-1609 PTQFIKQLVPLVSTL
+1609 PTQFIKQLVPL
-1624 INSGPVST
+1624 INTMSNAGPVST
-1632 IRGMNLL
+1632 LKGLTLL
-1639 MSPAVNKF
+1639 TNPAVNKF

-1659 LQSLSFLESNN
+1659 LQSLSSLESTN
-1670 SKLEN
+1670 SKIEN
-1675 AAKTKF
+1675 AAKSIF
-1681 GKAYSKLNKVNQA
+1681 GKALNQLNKANQA

-1705 LAARASWL
+1705 VAARASWMS
-1713 AYYTKS
+1713 YYTNS

-1725 NPGGI
+1725 NPSGI
-1730 DWNTHKINEE
+1730 DWSTHKMNKE

-1749 GRQQNVSDV
+1749 GRQQNVTDI
-1758 DLQGDIFKS
+1758 DLQGEIFSS
-1767 KKPHIQMFRKIMLPF
+1767 KKPSVQIARKIFLPF
-1782 ANFVLNQKVRMVS
+1782 ANFLLNQKTRMYS
-1795 DVTTLLSKTPTLQDK
+1795 DISTLSDKMSTSQDK
-1810 AAAARS
+1810 TSAAKS
-1816 IGGLAVETALFN
+1816 IGGLAAETIVFN
-1828 SLGLLISQMLEKFT
+1828 AIGLVLLQMLDKFT
-1842 LEDDDEETK
+1842 LEDDDDEAK
-1851 EKSEKNRLKGRAGN
+1851 LKSLESRKKGRVGN
-1865 VVKDI
+1865 IVKDI
-1870 LSPLPLVD
+1870 ISPLPVTD
-1878 VPVIELANY
+1878 VPTIEFANY
-1887 VLRQLAEEEPEEEI
+1887 VLRQFAEEEPEEEI

-1909 KKPKKKEP
+1909 AQPKKKEP

-1922 EDRKDYVDNLG
+1922 EDRKSYVDNMG
-1933 VLGITF
+1933 VLGINI
-1939 KNGIV
+1939 KNAGV
-1944 LYDLGRMAFKGEY
+1944 LYDLGRMAAKGEY
-1957 QKEYKG
+1957 QKEYMGKEG
-1963 TKGPVKKIDSKYK
+1963 KVKKIDPKYK
-1976 DAAKVNFAA
+1976 DAAKINFMAY
-1985 FFLYSIGLLPSDVST
+1985 FLYSIGLLPSETATIVR
-2000 VVKGNIKDMQREKK
+2000 GNVKDMQRAKK
-2014 EIKLSTS
+2014 EIKLSTSR

>member
-1 MEKLKELYES
+1 MEELKALYES

-29 ADDSIKESLHKQG
+29 ADDSIKENLHKQG

-50 QTDLENFK
+50 QTDLETFK

-102 PEEVVELEEPETIP
+102 PEAIP

-126 SELQINPE
+126 SDLQINPE

-159 NEYGEQFEDEEKIQK
+159 TDEGEQFEDEEKIQK

-216 LKSYNKEVV
+216 LKSYNKEAV
-225 LDEREDRR
+225 LDEKEDRR
-233 KLLERQERGLL
+233 KLLERQERGIL

-252 DLLKSGANAA
+252 DVLKSGANAA
-262 VTYSMGTA
+262 VQYSMNTA
-270 SGLFAEA
+270 AALFAEA
-277 DALLTSSGADK
+277 DALLTSAGADK
-288 KGALAGISETFL
+288 KGALAGISEAFL
-300 DAAQAWDADFGQ
+300 DAGQAWDLDLGQ
-312 VKRSAITQGK
+312 VKRSAFTQGK

-365 LIEGDF
+365 LIED
-371 TDTNIELGSSLSG
+371 DVTNVDLGSSLSG
-384 IGNTLVNLYGLIK
+384 IGSTLVNLYGLIK
-397 SGTKVSKALGVG
+397 SGGKVKKALGVG
-409 PKLGMGIASFAS
+409 PKLGMGLASFAS
-421 TVANSMNSVKDD
+421 TVADNMASVKDD
-433 LMAEGVSETEAN
+433 LMAQGVSETEAN
-445 DKAVVFGN
+445 DKAVIFGN

-462 SALAGSNE
+462 SGLAGSNE

-480 DALFDLVKKKGVK
+480 DALFDLAKKKGK
-493 FSLKQLQDKA
+493 DFSKEQFKSKA
-503 GELIKEN
+503 KDLIKEN

-584 ATKTDGLEK
+584 AQNTDGLEK

-619 EYAIAKTSGAVKI
+619 EYAEAKTSGAVKI
-632 TENMLEASALITK
+632 TENMLEAAALITK
-645 KEQLIKEKEK
+645 KEQLTKEKEQ
-655 TDPSLAGDIDNRISS
+655 TDPSLVGDIDNRIAS
-670 INNQLEQIKEK
+670 INKQLEQIKAK

-713 VQEVEEEVQEPSI
+713 VQEVEEEVREPSI
-726 ETEEEAVIQDSQIP
+726 ETEEEAVIKDSQIP
-740 TSKEIYNIE
+740 TSKEIYTIE
-749 TEEGEGAKTVEI
+749 TEEGEGVRTVEI

-777 EVASSDNIPAANTLN
+777 DVASSDNIPAANTLN
-792 NNEYVEGSFGPIA
+792 NNEYVEGSFGSIV
-805 GEVEVV
+805 GEPQILAMEEV
-811 VMEDIMSPAMKK
+811 MNPKMKD
-823 KLTTQQKQ
+823 KLTTKQKQ
-831 ELGIDEEVKVYDNI
+831 ELGIEDEVKVYDNI

-893 DLGIVDGRQVLEV
+893 DLGIVDGRQILEV

-915 IYKSK
+915 MYKSK
-920 GTGTGAA
+920 GTGTGPA

-986 ESETTT
+986 ESETTIE
-992 KETPSVEEST
+992 ETTEVV
-1002 KQQDPDIVEE
+1002 KEE
-1012 VVVEPSKKTT
+1012 VVEEAVDATAAVETPQKTT

-1083 STFKGDVKIAESVDI
+1083 RTFKGDVKIAESVDI

-1145 SVDDTKLTPEQI
+1145 SVDEESVKTPKEI

-1164 ADIIARGIK
+1164 ADIIAKGIK

-1205 QKTIQNFL
+1205 QKIIQNFL
-1213 NIDLDNLSP
+1213 NVDLDNLSP
-1222 AEQLMALDALT
+1222 AEQLKALDALT

-1254 KEAEAE
+1254 KEAKGLV
-1260 EKKGLVA
+1260 KKGLKA
-1267 KSLRFLFSKGL
+1267 KSLKFLGSKGL
-1278 SQEYLKNFAQFPL
+1278 SQGWIKYISSIPL
-1291 VQEFMFRS
+1291 AFEFMFKG
-1299 QSLAKRFSKASGFT
+1299 QSKGLQFQKSSGFGEITNGASKAD
-1313 GITKGSA
+1313 KEA
-1320 KAEQE
+1320 
-1325 NNQIFDD
+1325 NQVFDN
-1332 YFKKF
+1332 YFNKF
-1337 FKSKPNGQNFN
+1337 YKKSKPNGQAFN
-1348 TLENDVERGMF
+1348 TAENDIERGMF

-1373 KQEFK
+1373 QQEFK
-1378 RRKGLIEQSINK
+1378 RRKGLIEQSIDK

-1400 KKAKVYEEIYN
+1400 NKAKVYEEVYN

-1438 TNEWSSRRDELAD
+1438 TNEWASRRDELAD

-1461 GKDINYTPDSYTLF
+1461 GKDINYTPDSFTLV
-1475 ETPSSEQ
+1475 ETPSSET

-1494 VIYDKETGVLKPKN
+1494 VIYDKETGVLKPKK
-1508 PSFNLPENRIVNL
+1508 PSFVLPENRIINL
-1521 GFDSQNSRNLGAAL
+1521 GFDSQNSRNLNAAL

-1540 AESIQQLKGFV
+1540 AEGIQQLKGFV

-1566 DLVTEK
+1566 DLITER
-1572 FKKYIDAK
+1572 FKSYVDAK
-1580 RGVDYVKYSK
+1580 RGVSSIKSK
-1590 FISGLNKFGSLNV
+1590 NQKSLSILNKFSSLGV

-1609 PTQFIKQLVPLVSTL
+1609 PTQFIKQLVPL
-1624 INSGPVST
+1624 INTMSNAGPVST
-1632 IRGMNLL
+1632 LKGLTLL
-1639 MSPAVNKF
+1639 TNPAVNKF

-1659 LQSLSFLESNN
+1659 LQSLSSLESTN
-1670 SKLEN
+1670 SKIEN
-1675 AAKTKF
+1675 AAKSIF
-1681 GKAYSKLNKVNQA
+1681 GKALNQLNKANQA

-1705 LAARASWL
+1705 VAARASWMS
-1713 AYYTKS
+1713 YYTNS

-1725 NPGGI
+1725 NPSGI
-1730 DWNTHKINEE
+1730 DWSTHKMNKE

-1749 GRQQNVSDV
+1749 GRQQNVTDI
-1758 DLQGDIFKS
+1758 DLQGEIFSS
-1767 KKPHIQMFRKIMLPF
+1767 KKPSVQIARKIFLPF
-1782 ANFVLNQKVRMVS
+1782 ANFLLNQKTRMYS
-1795 DVTTLLSKTPTLQDK
+1795 DISTLSNKMSTSQDK
-1810 AAAARS
+1810 TSAAKS
-1816 IGGLAVETALFN
+1816 IGGLAAETIAFN
-1828 SLGLLISQMLEKFT
+1828 AIGLVLLQMLDKFT
-1842 LEDDDEETK
+1842 LEDDDDEAK
-1851 EKSEKNRLKGRAGN
+1851 LKSLENRKKGRVGN
-1865 VVKDI
+1865 IVKDI
-1870 LSPLPLVD
+1870 ISPLPVTD
-1878 VPVIELANY
+1878 VPTIEFANY
-1887 VLRQLAEEEPEEEI
+1887 VLRQFAEEEPEEEI

-1909 KKPKKKEP
+1909 AQPKKKEP

-1922 EDRKDYVDNLG
+1922 EDRKSYVDNMG
-1933 VLGITF
+1933 VLGINI
-1939 KNGIV
+1939 KNAGV
-1944 LYDLGRMAFKGEY
+1944 LYDLGRMAAKGEY
-1957 QKEYKG
+1957 QKEYMGKEG
-1963 TKGPVKKIDSKYK
+1963 KVKKIDPKYK
-1976 DAAKVNFAA
+1976 DAAKINFMAY
-1985 FFLYSIGLLPSDVST
+1985 FLYSIGLLPSETSSI
-2000 VVKGNIKDMQREKK
+2000 VKGNIKDMQKQKK
-2014 EIKLSTS
+2014 EIKLSTSR

>member
-1 MEKLKELYES
+1 MEELKALYES

-29 ADDSIKESLHKQG
+29 ADDSIKENLHKQG

-50 QTDLENFK
+50 QTDLETFK

-102 PEEVVELEEPETIP
+102 PEAIP

-134 EFSSWKEENLRPE
+134 EFKSWKEENLRPE

-159 NEYGEQFEDEEKIQK
+159 TDEGEQFEDEEKIQK

-216 LKSYNKEVV
+216 LKSYNKEAV
-225 LDEREDRR
+225 LDEKEDRR
-233 KLLERQERGLL
+233 KLLERQSKGLL
-244 TRGLSTGL
+244 TRGASTGL
-252 DLLKSGANAA
+252 DLLKAGANAA
-262 VTYSMGTA
+262 VQYSMGTA
-270 SGLFAEA
+270 AALFAEA
-277 DALLTSSGADK
+277 DALLTSAGADK
-288 KGALAGISETFL
+288 KGALAGISEMFL
-300 DAAQAWDADFGQ
+300 DAGQAWDLDLGQ
-312 VKRSAITQGK
+312 VKRSAFTQGK
-322 EVMYEGKEYIVSET
+322 EVMYGGKEYIVSDT
-336 GVIYDKETNIRVDD
+336 GVVYDAETNIRVDD
-350 IIPEGDVIQIARKAA
+350 IIPESDVIQIARKAA
-365 LIEGDF
+365 LIED
-371 TDTNIELGSSLSG
+371 DVTNVDLGSSLSG
-384 IGNTLVNLYGLIK
+384 IGSTLVNLYGLIK
-397 SGTKVSKALGVG
+397 SGKGVSKALGVN
-409 PKLGMGIASFAS
+409 PKLGMGLASFSS
-421 TVANSMNSVKDD
+421 TVADNMASVKDD
-433 LMAEGVSETEAN
+433 LVAQGVSETEAN
-445 DKAVVFGN
+445 DKAVIFGN

-462 SALAGSNE
+462 SGLAGSNE

-480 DALFDLVKKKGVK
+480 DALFDLAKKKGK
-493 FSLKQLQDKA
+493 DFSKEQLKSKA
-503 GELIKEN
+503 KDLIKEN

-576 RNDVVRQL
+576 RNDIVRQL
-584 ATKTDGLEK
+584 AQNTDGLEK

-619 EYAIAKTSGAVKI
+619 EYAEAKTSGAVKI
-632 TENMLEASALITK
+632 TENMLEAAALITK
-645 KEQLIKEKEK
+645 KEQLTKEKEQ
-655 TDPSLAGDIDNRISS
+655 TDPSLVGDIDNRIAS
-670 INNQLEQIKEK
+670 INKQLEQIKEK
-681 DDADVRD
+681 DDADVRE

-713 VQEVEEEVQEPSI
+713 VQEVEEEVREPSI
-726 ETEEEAVIQDSQIP
+726 ETEEAVIKDSQIP
-740 TSKEIYNIE
+740 TSKEIYTIE
-749 TEEGEGAKTVEI
+749 TEEGEGVRTVEI

-777 EVASSDNIPAANTLN
+777 DVASSDNIPAANTLN
-792 NNEYVEGSFGPIA
+792 NNEYVEGSFGPII
-805 GEVEVV
+805 GEPQILPMEEV
-811 VMEDIMSPAMKK
+811 MNPKMKE
-823 KLTTQQKQ
+823 KLTTKQKQ
-831 ELGIDEEVKVYDNI
+831 ELGIEEAPS
-845 NDDLEVF
+845 L
-852 GEFTKNVESGKDL
+852 
-865 ANIPVEV
+865 
-872 QNIIDL
+872 Q
-878 GQRLDEQGVTVEVTR
+878 TVEE
-893 DLGIVDGRQVLEV
+893 DII
-906 TASNGEKFL
+906 
-915 IYKSK
+915 IYK
-920 GTGTGAA
+920 GTGGKRDAAGNLKTRHPGA
-927 SKGKWVPLPGFAKD
+927 KGSFFSADKNIAET
-941 GYFIKGAFN
+941 YKGEGEIVEDVIPAGATIEEVQVDTKGLT
-950 PETGKT
+950 PEQ
-956 FIPTGP
+956 
-962 LSEVNNPKFNKYGSE
+962 FNKAEEDAINASE
-977 TFKKLAEQL
+977 ADVVKLITIENRGKG
-986 ESETTT
+986 TM
-992 KETPSVEEST
+992 KEVQYIVKSKPS
-1002 KQQDPDIVEE
+1002 Q
-1012 VVVEPSKKTT
+1012 KTT

-1053 QFLRINPR
+1053 QFLRINPG

-1083 STFKGDVKIAESVDI
+1083 RTFKGDVKIAESVDI

-1145 SVDDTKLTPEQI
+1145 SVDEESVKTPKEI
-1157 KLKAEKK
+1157 KLKSEKK
-1164 ADIIARGIK
+1164 ADIISRGIK

-1205 QKTIQNFL
+1205 QKIIQNFL
-1213 NIDLDNLSP
+1213 NVDLDNLSP
-1222 AEQLMALDALT
+1222 AEQLKALDALT

-1254 KEAEAE
+1254 KEAKGLV
-1260 EKKGLVA
+1260 KKGLKA
-1267 KSLRFLFSKGL
+1267 KSLKFLGSKGL
-1278 SQEYLKNFAQFPL
+1278 SQGWIKYISSIPL
-1291 VQEFMFRS
+1291 AFEFMFKG
-1299 QSLAKRFSKASGFT
+1299 QSKGLQFQKSSGFGEITNGASKAD
-1313 GITKGSA
+1313 KEA
-1320 KAEQE
+1320 
-1325 NNQIFDD
+1325 NQVFDN
-1332 YFKKF
+1332 YFNKF
-1337 FKSKPNGQNFN
+1337 YKKSKPNGQAFN
-1348 TLENDVERGMF
+1348 TAENDVERGMF

-1373 KQEFK
+1373 QQEFK
-1378 RRKGLIEQSINK
+1378 RRKGLIEQSIDK

-1400 KKAKVYEEIYN
+1400 NKAKVYEEVYN

-1438 TNEWSSRRDELAD
+1438 TNVWASRRDELAD

-1461 GKDINYTPDSYTLF
+1461 GKDINYTPDSFTLV
-1475 ETPSSEQ
+1475 ETPSSET

-1494 VIYDKETGVLKPKN
+1494 VIYDKETGVLKPKK
-1508 PSFNLPENRIVNL
+1508 PSFVLPENRIINL
-1521 GFDSQNSRNLGAAL
+1521 GFDSQNSRNLNAAL

-1540 AESIQQLKGFV
+1540 AEGIQQLKGFV

-1566 DLVTEK
+1566 DLITER
-1572 FKKYIDAK
+1572 FKSYVDAK
-1580 RGVDYVKYSK
+1580 RGVSSIKSK
-1590 FISGLNKFGSLNV
+1590 NQKSLSILNKFSSLGV

-1609 PTQFIKQLVPLVSTL
+1609 PTQFIKQLVPL
-1624 INSGPVST
+1624 INTMSNAGPVST
-1632 IRGMNLL
+1632 LKGLTLL
-1639 MSPAVNKF
+1639 TNPAVNKF

-1659 LQSLSFLESNN
+1659 LQSLSSLESTN
-1670 SKLEN
+1670 SKIEN
-1675 AAKTKF
+1675 AAKSIF
-1681 GKAYSKLNKVNQA
+1681 GKALNQLNKANQA

-1705 LAARASWL
+1705 VAARASWMS
-1713 AYYTKS
+1713 YYTNS

-1725 NPGGI
+1725 NPSGI
-1730 DWNTHKINEE
+1730 DWSTHKMNKE

-1749 GRQQNVSDV
+1749 GRQQNVTDI
-1758 DLQGDIFKS
+1758 DLQGEIFS
-1767 KKPHIQMFRKIMLPF
+1767 NKKPSVQIARKIFLPF
-1782 ANFVLNQKVRMVS
+1782 ANFLLNQKTRMYS
-1795 DVTTLLSKTPTLQDK
+1795 DISTLSNKMSTSQDK
-1810 AAAARS
+1810 TSAAKS
-1816 IGGLAVETALFN
+1816 IGGLAAETIAFN
-1828 SLGLLISQMLEKFT
+1828 AIGLVLLQMLDKFT
-1842 LEDDDEETK
+1842 LEDDDDEAK
-1851 EKSEKNRLKGRAGN
+1851 LKSLENRKKGRVGN
-1865 VVKDI
+1865 IVKDI
-1870 LSPLPLVD
+1870 ISPLPVTD
-1878 VPVIELANY
+1878 VPTIEFANY
-1887 VLRQLAEEEPEEEI
+1887 VLRQFAEEEPEEEI

-1909 KKPKKKEP
+1909 AQPKKKEP

-1922 EDRKDYVDNLG
+1922 EDRKSYVDNMG
-1933 VLGITF
+1933 VLGINI
-1939 KNGIV
+1939 KNAGV
-1944 LYDLGRMAFKGEY
+1944 LYDLGRMATKGEY
-1957 QKEYKG
+1957 QKEYMGKEG
-1963 TKGPVKKIDSKYK
+1963 KVKKIDPKYK
-1976 DAAKVNFAA
+1976 DAAKINFMAY
-1985 FFLYSIGLLPSDVST
+1985 FLYSIGLLPSETATIVR
-2000 VVKGNIKDMQREKK
+2000 GNVKDMQRAKK
-2014 EIKLSTS
+2014 EIKLSTSR

>member
-1 MEKLKELYES
+1 VEELKALYES

-29 ADDSIKESLHKQG
+29 ADDSIKENLHKQG

-50 QTDLENFK
+50 QTDLETFK

-102 PEEVVELEEPETIP
+102 PEAIP

-134 EFSSWKEENLRPE
+134 EFKSWKEENLRPE

-159 NEYGEQFEDEEKIQK
+159 TDEGEQFEDEEKIQK

-216 LKSYNKEVV
+216 LKSYNKEAV
-225 LDEREDRR
+225 LDEKEDRR
-233 KLLERQERGLL
+233 KLLERQSKGLL
-244 TRGLSTGL
+244 TRGASTGL
-252 DLLKSGANAA
+252 DLLKAGANAA
-262 VTYSMGTA
+262 VQYSMGTA
-270 SGLFAEA
+270 AALFAEA
-277 DALLTSSGADK
+277 DALLTSAGADK
-288 KGALAGISETFL
+288 KGALAGISEMFL
-300 DAAQAWDADFGQ
+300 DAGQAWDLDLGQ
-312 VKRSAITQGK
+312 VKRSAFTQGK
-322 EVMYEGKEYIVSET
+322 EVMYGGKEYIVSDT
-336 GVIYDKETNIRVDD
+336 GVVYDAETNIRVDD
-350 IIPEGDVIQIARKAA
+350 IIPESDVIQIARKAA
-365 LIEGDF
+365 LIED
-371 TDTNIELGSSLSG
+371 DVTNVDLGSSLSG
-384 IGNTLVNLYGLIK
+384 IGSTLVNLYGLIK
-397 SGTKVSKALGVG
+397 SGKGVSKALGVN
-409 PKLGMGIASFAS
+409 PKLGMGLASFSS
-421 TVANSMNSVKDD
+421 TVADNMASVKDD
-433 LMAEGVSETEAN
+433 LVAQGVSETEAN
-445 DKAVVFGN
+445 DKAVIFGN

-462 SALAGSNE
+462 SGLAGSNE

-480 DALFDLVKKKGVK
+480 DALFDLAKKKGK
-493 FSLKQLQDKA
+493 DFSKEQLKSKA
-503 GELIKEN
+503 KDLIKEN

-576 RNDVVRQL
+576 RNDIVRQL
-584 ATKTDGLEK
+584 AQNTDGLEK

-619 EYAIAKTSGAVKI
+619 EYAEAKTSGAVKI
-632 TENMLEASALITK
+632 TENMLEAAALITK
-645 KEQLIKEKEK
+645 KEQLTKEKEQ
-655 TDPSLAGDIDNRISS
+655 TDPSLVGDIDNRIAS
-670 INNQLEQIKEK
+670 INKQLEQIKEK
-681 DDADVRD
+681 DDADVRE

-713 VQEVEEEVQEPSI
+713 VQEVEEEVREPSI
-726 ETEEEAVIQDSQIP
+726 ETEEAVIKDSQIP
-740 TSKEIYNIE
+740 TSKEIYTIE
-749 TEEGEGAKTVEI
+749 TEEGEGVRTVEI

-777 EVASSDNIPAANTLN
+777 DVASSDNIPAANTLN
-792 NNEYVEGSFGPIA
+792 NNEYVEGSFGPII
-805 GEVEVV
+805 GEPQILPMEEV
-811 VMEDIMSPAMKK
+811 MNPKMKE
-823 KLTTQQKQ
+823 KLTTKQKQ
-831 ELGIDEEVKVYDNI
+831 ELGIEEAPS
-845 NDDLEVF
+845 L
-852 GEFTKNVESGKDL
+852 
-865 ANIPVEV
+865 
-872 QNIIDL
+872 Q
-878 GQRLDEQGVTVEVTR
+878 TVEE
-893 DLGIVDGRQVLEV
+893 DII
-906 TASNGEKFL
+906 
-915 IYKSK
+915 IYK
-920 GTGTGAA
+920 GTGGKRDAAGNLKTRHPGA
-927 SKGKWVPLPGFAKD
+927 KGSFFSADKNIAET
-941 GYFIKGAFN
+941 YKGEGEIVEDVIPAGATIEEVQVDTKGLT
-950 PETGKT
+950 PEQ
-956 FIPTGP
+956 
-962 LSEVNNPKFNKYGSE
+962 FNKAEEDAINASE
-977 TFKKLAEQL
+977 ADVVKLITIENRGKG
-986 ESETTT
+986 TM
-992 KETPSVEEST
+992 KEVQYIVKSKPS
-1002 KQQDPDIVEE
+1002 Q
-1012 VVVEPSKKTT
+1012 KTT

-1053 QFLRINPR
+1053 QFLRINPG

-1083 STFKGDVKIAESVDI
+1083 RTFKGDVKIAESVDI

-1145 SVDDTKLTPEQI
+1145 SVDEESVKTPKEI
-1157 KLKAEKK
+1157 KLKSEKK
-1164 ADIIARGIK
+1164 ADIISRGIK

-1205 QKTIQNFL
+1205 QKIIQNFL
-1213 NIDLDNLSP
+1213 NVDLDNLSP
-1222 AEQLMALDALT
+1222 AEQLKALDALT

-1254 KEAEAE
+1254 KEAKGLV
-1260 EKKGLVA
+1260 KKGLKA
-1267 KSLRFLFSKGL
+1267 KSLKFLGSKGL
-1278 SQEYLKNFAQFPL
+1278 SQGWIKYISSIPL
-1291 VQEFMFRS
+1291 AFEFMFKG
-1299 QSLAKRFSKASGFT
+1299 QSKGLQFQKSSGFGEITNGASKAD
-1313 GITKGSA
+1313 KEA
-1320 KAEQE
+1320 
-1325 NNQIFDD
+1325 NQVFDN
-1332 YFKKF
+1332 YFNKF
-1337 FKSKPNGQNFN
+1337 YKKSKPNGQAFN
-1348 TLENDVERGMF
+1348 TAENDVERGMF

-1373 KQEFK
+1373 QQEFK
-1378 RRKGLIEQSINK
+1378 RRKGLIEQSIDK

-1400 KKAKVYEEIYN
+1400 NKAKVYEEVYN

-1438 TNEWSSRRDELAD
+1438 TNVWASRRDELAD

-1461 GKDINYTPDSYTLF
+1461 GKDINYTPDSFTLV
-1475 ETPSSEQ
+1475 ETPSSET

-1494 VIYDKETGVLKPKN
+1494 VIYDKETGVLKPKK
-1508 PSFNLPENRIVNL
+1508 PSFVLPENRIINL
-1521 GFDSQNSRNLGAAL
+1521 GFDSQNSRNLNAAL

-1540 AESIQQLKGFV
+1540 AEGIQQLKGFV

-1566 DLVTEK
+1566 DLITER
-1572 FKKYIDAK
+1572 FKSYVDAK
-1580 RGVDYVKYSK
+1580 RGVSSIKSK
-1590 FISGLNKFGSLNV
+1590 NQKSLSILNKFSSLGV

-1609 PTQFIKQLVPLVSTL
+1609 PTQFIKQLVPL
-1624 INSGPVST
+1624 INTMSNAGPVST
-1632 IRGMNLL
+1632 LKGLTLL
-1639 MSPAVNKF
+1639 TNPAVNKF

-1659 LQSLSFLESNN
+1659 LQSLSSLESTN
-1670 SKLEN
+1670 SKIEN
-1675 AAKTKF
+1675 AAKSIF
-1681 GKAYSKLNKVNQA
+1681 GKALNQLNKANQA

-1705 LAARASWL
+1705 VAARASWMS
-1713 AYYTKS
+1713 YYTNS

-1725 NPGGI
+1725 NPSGI
-1730 DWNTHKINEE
+1730 DWSTHKMNKE

-1749 GRQQNVSDV
+1749 GRQQNVTDI
-1758 DLQGDIFKS
+1758 DLQGEIFS
-1767 KKPHIQMFRKIMLPF
+1767 NKKPSVQIARKIFLPF
-1782 ANFVLNQKVRMVS
+1782 ANFLLNQKTRMYS
-1795 DVTTLLSKTPTLQDK
+1795 DISTLSNKMSTSQDK
-1810 AAAARS
+1810 TSAAKS
-1816 IGGLAVETALFN
+1816 IGGLAAETIAFN
-1828 SLGLLISQMLEKFT
+1828 AIGLVLLQMLDKFT
-1842 LEDDDEETK
+1842 LEDDDDEAK
-1851 EKSEKNRLKGRAGN
+1851 LKSLENRKKGRVGN
-1865 VVKDI
+1865 IVKDI
-1870 LSPLPLVD
+1870 ISPLPVTD
-1878 VPVIELANY
+1878 VPTIEFANY
-1887 VLRQLAEEEPEEEI
+1887 VLRQFAEEEPEEEI

-1909 KKPKKKEP
+1909 AQPKKKEP

-1922 EDRKDYVDNLG
+1922 EDRKSYVDNMG
-1933 VLGITF
+1933 VLGINI
-1939 KNGIV
+1939 KNAGV
-1944 LYDLGRMAFKGEY
+1944 LYDLGRMATKGEY
-1957 QKEYKG
+1957 QKEYMGKEG
-1963 TKGPVKKIDSKYK
+1963 KVKKIDPKYK
-1976 DAAKVNFAA
+1976 DAAKINFMAY
-1985 FFLYSIGLLPSDVST
+1985 FLYSIGLLPSETATIVR
-2000 VVKGNIKDMQREKK
+2000 GNVKDMQRAKK
-2014 EIKLSTS
+2014 EIKLSTSR

>member
-1 MEKLKELYES
+1 MEELKALYES

-29 ADDSIKESLHKQG
+29 ADDSIKENLHKQG

-50 QTDLENFK
+50 QTDLETFK

-102 PEEVVELEEPETIP
+102 PEAIP

-134 EFSSWKEENLRPE
+134 EFKSWKEENLRPE

-159 NEYGEQFEDEEKIQK
+159 TDEGEQFEDEVKIQK

-216 LKSYNKEVV
+216 LKSYNKEFV

-252 DLLKSGANAA
+252 DVLKSGANAA
-262 VTYSMGTA
+262 VQYSMGTA
-270 SGLFAEA
+270 AALFAEA
-277 DALLTSSGADK
+277 DALLTSAGADK
-288 KGALAGISETFL
+288 KGALAGISEMFL
-300 DAAQAWDADFGQ
+300 DAGEAWDLDLGP
-312 VKRSAITQGK
+312 VKRSAFTQGK
-322 EVMYEGKEYIVSET
+322 EVMYGGKEYIVSDT
-336 GVIYDKETNIRVDD
+336 GVIYDAETNIRVDD

-365 LIEGDF
+365 LIED
-371 TDTNIELGSSLSG
+371 DVTNVDLGSSLSG
-384 IGNTLVNLYGLIK
+384 IGSTLVNLYGLIK
-397 SGTKVSKALGVG
+397 TGRRGSKALGIN
-409 PKLGMGIASFAS
+409 PKLGMGLASFSS
-421 TVANSMNSVKDD
+421 TVADNMASVKDD
-433 LMAEGVSETEAN
+433 LMAQGVSETEAN

-462 SALAGSNE
+462 SGLAGSNE

-480 DALFDLVKKKGVK
+480 DALLNLAKKKGK
-493 FSLKQLQDKA
+493 DFSIKQLKDKA
-503 GELIKEN
+503 RELIKEN

-568 KKLLTNNQ
+568 KKLITNNQ

-584 ATKTDGLEK
+584 AQNTEGLEK
-593 AGTKL
+593 AGTEL
-598 VDDGLLTKDE
+598 VNDGLLTKDE

-619 EYAIAKTSGAVKI
+619 EYAEAKTSGAVKI
-632 TENMLEASALITK
+632 TENMLEAAALITK
-645 KEQLIKEKEK
+645 KEQLTKEKEQ
-655 TDPSLAGDIDNRISS
+655 TDPSLAGDIDNRIAS
-670 INNQLEQIKEK
+670 IDKQLKQIKEK

-708 EPAES
+708 QPTES
-713 VQEVEEEVQEPSI
+713 VQEVEEEVREPSI
-726 ETEEEAVIQDSQIP
+726 ETEEEVTEKEVSDRKSRIDSKPKIFGDFHTDSKLPYGKAEIYDITPSDNKGVQTAKYNNPNTGTLDVIISSSGTSTNFVGFTRVYEGGKPTNKFTAKMESTGDAFKNMVTSAESTLPPGSEVIETTSISLGGINTYKKSKILKPKTDSDGNVVTNP
-740 TSKEIYNIE
+740 TKYSSATKESVAEKGTGAYNPFESSNQKEIDAEIIKIKEANPDINVR
-749 TEEGEGAKTVEI
+749 VE
-761 TINKDGSR
+761 
-769 SVVQKVDG
+769 
-777 EVASSDNIPAANTLN
+777 
-792 NNEYVEGSFGPIA
+792 
-805 GEVEVV
+805 EVERKGPK
-811 VMEDIMSPAMKK
+811 IPPAPPGSKPRVTKK
-823 KLTTQQKQ
+823 
-831 ELGIDEEVKVYDNI
+831 NI
-845 NDDLEVF
+845 
-852 GEFTKNVESGKDL
+852 
-865 ANIPVEV
+865 
-872 QNIIDL
+872 IIDL
-878 GQRLDEQGVTVEVTR
+878 PVYETT
-893 DLGIVDGRQVLEV
+893 
-906 TASNGEKFL
+906 K
-915 IYKSK
+915 KSEELK
-920 GTGTGAA
+920 
-927 SKGKWVPLPGFAKD
+927 
-941 GYFIKGAFN
+941 
-950 PETGKT
+950 
-956 FIPTGP
+956 
-962 LSEVNNPKFNKYGSE
+962 
-977 TFKKLAEQL
+977 
-986 ESETTT
+986 SETTV
-992 KETPSVEEST
+992 KEAPTT
-1002 KQQDPDIVEE
+1002 E
-1012 VVVEPSKKTT
+1012 VVEKKTT
-1022 KQTSKAESLKK
+1022 KQTTKAESLKK

-1061 TVSDIDAY
+1061 TVSDIDSY

-1083 STFKGDVKIAESVDI
+1083 RTFKGDVKIAESVDI

-1130 SSEELSLGEM
+1130 SSKELSLGEM

-1145 SVDDTKLTPEQI
+1145 SVDEESVKTPKEI

-1164 ADIIARGIK
+1164 ADIISRGIK

-1205 QKTIQNFL
+1205 QKIIQNFL
-1213 NIDLDNLSP
+1213 NVDLDNLSP
-1222 AEQLMALDALT
+1222 AEQLKALDALT

-1247 ISQDKGV
+1247 RFQDKGI
-1254 KEAEAE
+1254 KEAIAE

-1267 KSLRFLFSKGL
+1267 KSLRFLFSKSL
-1278 SQEYLKNFAQFPL
+1278 SQEYLKNFAQFP
-1291 VQEFMFRS
+1291 VIQEFMFRS
-1299 QSLAKRFSKASGFT
+1299 QEKAKRFSKASGFT
-1313 GITKGSA
+1313 GVTKGVA
-1320 KAEQE
+1320 KADKEA
-1325 NNQIFDD
+1325 NQVFDN
-1332 YFKKF
+1332 YFNKF
-1337 FKSKPNGQNFN
+1337 FKKSKPNGQAFS
-1348 TLENDVERGMF
+1348 TVENDVERGMF
-1359 AFMRRTVDGTLEEQ
+1359 AFMRRTVDGTLEEEQ
-1373 KQEFK
+1373 QEFK
-1378 RRKGLIEQSINK
+1378 RRKGLIGQSIDK

-1400 KKAKVYEEIYN
+1400 KKAKVYEEVYN
-1411 KILKEAN
+1411 KILKGAN
-1418 NINDVDSKVDPLN
+1418 NINDIDSKVDPLN

-1461 GKDINYTPDSYTLF
+1461 GKDINYTPDSFTLV

-1494 VIYDKETGVLKPKN
+1494 VIYDKETGVLKPKK
-1508 PSFNLPENRIVNL
+1508 PSFALPENRIVNL

-1572 FKKYIDAK
+1572 FKKYIASK

-1590 FISGLNKFGSLNV
+1590 FVNGLNKFGSLNV

-1609 PTQFIKQLVPLVSTL
+1609 PTQFIKQLTPLVNTL
-1624 INSGPVST
+1624 INSGPIST
-1632 IRGMNLL
+1632 TRGMTLL
-1639 MSPAVNKF
+1639 MNPAVNKF

-1670 SKLEN
+1670 SKIEN
-1675 AAKTKF
+1675 AARTTF
-1681 GKAYSKLNKVNQA
+1681 GKAFNQLNKVNQA

-1713 AYYTKS
+1713 SYYTKS
-1719 LKKQGI
+1719 LQKQGI
-1725 NPGGI
+1725 NPSGI

-1740 AGDFAEQQV
+1740 AADFAEQQV

-1758 DLQGDIFKS
+1758 DLQGDIFNS
-1767 KKPHIQMFRKIMLPF
+1767 KKPYTQLFRKIMLPF
-1782 ANFVLNQKVRMVS
+1782 ANFVLNQKIRMVS
-1795 DVTTLLSKTPTLQDK
+1795 DVTMLTSKMSTAQDK

-1816 IGGLAVETALFN
+1816 IGGLAAETALFN
-1828 SLGLLISQMLEKFT
+1828 ALGLFISEMLDKFT
-1842 LEDDDEETK
+1842 LEDEDEEDK
-1851 EKSEKNRLKGRAGN
+1851 EKAEKNRLKGRVGN
-1865 VVKDI
+1865 VVKDV

-1878 VPVIELANY
+1878 VPTIEFANY
-1887 VLRQLAEEEPEEEI
+1887 VLRQFADEQPEEEI

-1909 KKPKKKEP
+1909 AQPKKKEP

-1922 EDRKDYVDNLG
+1922 EDRKEFLDQLG
-1933 VLGITF
+1933 VLGITG
-1939 KNGIV
+1939 KNAV
-1944 LYDLGRMAFKGEY
+1944 VVYDLGRMAFKGEY
-1957 QKEYKG
+1957 QKKYKG
-1963 TKGPVKKIDSKYK
+1963 EEGKVKKIDPKYK
-1976 DAAKVNFAA
+1976 DAAKINLAA
-1985 FFLYSIGLLPSDVST
+1985 YVLYSMGLLPSDVAT
-2000 VVKGNIKDMQREKK
+2000 VVKGNIKDMQRAKK
-2014 EIKLSTS
+2014 EIKLSTSR

>member
-1 MEKLKELYES
+1 MPSYKTPNGNILEES
-11 YIAQG
+11 VLREQYGERFDKFVAEG
-16 LLSSETTFEQFLN
+16 LLILVE
-29 ADDSIKESLHKQG
+29 DD
-42 VDSKVISN
+42 
-50 QTDLENFK
+50 ENL
-58 SAWGDVKK
+58 KK

-102 PEEVVELEEPETIP
+102 PEAIP

-134 EFSSWKEENLRPE
+134 EFKSWKEENLRPE

-159 NEYGEQFEDEEKIQK
+159 TDEGEQFEDEEKIQK

-216 LKSYNKEVV
+216 LKSYNKEAV
-225 LDEREDRR
+225 LDEKEDRR
-233 KLLERQERGLL
+233 KLLERQSKGLL
-244 TRGLSTGL
+244 TRGASTGL
-252 DLLKSGANAA
+252 DLLKAGANAA
-262 VTYSMGTA
+262 VQYSMGTA
-270 SGLFAEA
+270 AALFAEA
-277 DALLTSSGADK
+277 DALLTSAGADK
-288 KGALAGISETFL
+288 KGALAGISEMFL
-300 DAAQAWDADFGQ
+300 DAGQAWDLDLGQ
-312 VKRSAITQGK
+312 VKRSAFTQGK
-322 EVMYEGKEYIVSET
+322 EVMYGGKEYIVSDT
-336 GVIYDKETNIRVDD
+336 GVVYDAETNIRVDD
-350 IIPEGDVIQIARKAA
+350 IIPESDVIQIARKAA
-365 LIEGDF
+365 LIED
-371 TDTNIELGSSLSG
+371 DVTNVDLGSSLSG
-384 IGNTLVNLYGLIK
+384 IGSTLVNLYGLIK
-397 SGTKVSKALGVG
+397 SGKGVSKALGVS
-409 PKLGMGIASFAS
+409 PKLGMGLASFSS
-421 TVANSMNSVKDD
+421 TVADNMASVKDD
-433 LMAEGVSETEAN
+433 LMAQGVSETEAN
-445 DKAVVFGN
+445 DKAVIFGN

-462 SALAGSNE
+462 SGLAGSNE

-480 DALFDLVKKKGVK
+480 DALFDLAKKKGK
-493 FSLKQLQDKA
+493 DFSKEQLKSKA
-503 GELIKEN
+503 KDLIKEN

-576 RNDVVRQL
+576 RNDIVRQL
-584 ATKTDGLEK
+584 AQNTDGLEK

-619 EYAIAKTSGAVKI
+619 EYAEAKTSGAVKI
-632 TENMLEASALITK
+632 TENMLEAAALITK
-645 KEQLIKEKEK
+645 KEQLTKEKEQ
-655 TDPSLAGDIDNRISS
+655 TDPSLVGDIDNRIAS
-670 INNQLEQIKEK
+670 INKQLEQIKEK

-713 VQEVEEEVQEPSI
+713 VQEVEEEVREPSI
-726 ETEEEAVIQDSQIP
+726 ETEEKIKIKSKPALDPVTKETIDSYELEGEEKENRLNFVEKQIEKDIQEGKSV
-740 TSKEIYNIE
+740 KEIVQGIE
-749 TEEGEGAKTVEI
+749 KRLNLDKQSKNKVILYI
-761 TINKDGSR
+761 TDRVNK
-769 SVVQKVDG
+769 K
-777 EVASSDNIPAANTLN
+777 
-792 NNEYVEGSFGPIA
+792 
-805 GEVEVV
+805 
-811 VMEDIMSPAMKK
+811 
-823 KLTTQQKQ
+823 TTQSFSEWNNSKPTPTEQTTEQ
-831 ELGIDEEVKVYDNI
+831 EVKVYDNI
-845 NDDLEVF
+845 NDNLEVF

-878 GQRLDEQGVTVEVTR
+878 GQRLDEQGATVEVTR
-893 DLGIVDGRQVLEV
+893 DLGIVDGRQILEI

-915 IYKSK
+915 MYKSK

-986 ESETTT
+986 ESETTIE
-992 KETPSVEEST
+992 ETPTAEV
-1002 KQQDPDIVEE
+1002 VEE

-1061 TVSDIDAY
+1061 TVSDIDSY

-1083 STFKGDVKIAESVDI
+1083 RTFKGDVKIAESVDI

-1145 SVDDTKLTPEQI
+1145 SVDEESVKTPEEI

-1164 ADIIARGIK
+1164 ADIIAKGIK

-1183 KKQIKTGID
+1183 KKQIKTGVD
-1192 PFTGEQVKISAND
+1192 PFTGEKIKISAND
-1205 QKTIQNFL
+1205 QKIIENFL
-1213 NIDLDNLSP
+1213 NVDLDNLSP
-1222 AEQLMALDALT
+1222 AEQLRALDALN

-1247 ISQDKGV
+1247 IYQDKGV
-1254 KEAEAE
+1254 KEAKSE

-1267 KSLRFLFSKGL
+1267 KPLQIFKRKGL
-1278 SQEYLKNFAQFPL
+1278 SQAWIKYISSIPL
-1291 VQEFMFRS
+1291 AFEFMFKG
-1299 QSLAKRFSKASGFT
+1299 QSKGLRFEQASGFSDIKN
-1313 GITKGSA
+1313 GAA
-1320 KAEQE
+1320 KAEAE
-1325 NNQIFDD
+1325 NNKVFDE
-1332 YFKKF
+1332 YVKKY
-1337 FKSKPNGQNFN
+1337 KKTKPNGEAFN
-1348 TLENDVERGMF
+1348 TVDNDVERGMF

-1373 KQEFK
+1373 QQEFK
-1378 RRKGLIEQSINK
+1378 RRKGLVEKSIDK
-1390 LKETGETNDQ
+1390 LKQTGETNDQ
-1400 KKAKVYEEIYN
+1400 TKAEVYEKIYN
-1411 KILKEAN
+1411 KILKDATTIDE
-1418 NINDVDSKVDPLN
+1418 VDAKVDATN
-1431 KEAVDWV
+1431 KEAVEWI
-1438 TNEWSSRRDELAD
+1438 TNEWAARRDDLAD

-1461 GKDINYTPDSYTLF
+1461 GKDINYTPDSFTLV
-1475 ETPSSEQ
+1475 EEPSSTAD
-1482 NIGDPIFEGTSE
+1482 IGEPIFEGTRE

-1508 PSFNLPENRIVNL
+1508 PSFVLPEGRIVNL
-1521 GFDSQNSRNLGAAL
+1521 GFDSQNSRSLNAAL

-1540 AESIQQLKGFV
+1540 AEGIQQLKGFV

-1566 DLVTEK
+1566 DLITERLRR
-1572 FKKYIDAK
+1572 YVDAK
-1580 RGVDYVKYSK
+1580 RGVS
-1590 FISGLNKFGSLNV
+1590 FIKSSNKAFIRGLNKFSSLGV

-1609 PTQFIKQLVPLVSTL
+1609 PTQFIKQLTPIVNTMA
-1624 INSGPVST
+1624 NAGPVST
-1632 IRGMNLL
+1632 IKGLTLL
-1639 MSPAVNKF
+1639 TNPAVNKF

-1659 LQSLSFLESNN
+1659 IQALSVLESSN
-1670 SKLEN
+1670 SKVEN
-1675 AAKTKF
+1675 AAKSNL
-1681 GKAYSKLNKVNQA
+1681 GKAVDQLNKVNQA
-1694 YLQAFVANPDK
+1694 YLQFFVANPDK
-1705 LAARASWL
+1705 FAARASWL
-1713 AYYTKS
+1713 SYYTNS

-1725 NPGGI
+1725 NPSGI
-1730 DWNTHKINEE
+1730 DWNTHKINKE
-1740 AGDFAEQQV
+1740 AADFAEQQV
-1749 GRQQNVSDV
+1749 TRQQNVSDI
-1758 DLQGDIFKS
+1758 DLQGEIFNS
-1767 KKPHIQMFRKIMLPF
+1767 KNPFVQMGRKIFLPF
-1782 ANFVLNQKVRMVS
+1782 ANFLLNQKTRMYS
-1795 DVTTLLSKTPTLQDK
+1795 DFSTLASQTSTSQDK
-1810 AAAARS
+1810 TTAAKS
-1816 IGGLAVETALFN
+1816 LGGLAAETIAFNAIGFILLQALD
-1828 SLGLLISQMLEKFT
+1828 LATIE
-1842 LEDDDEETK
+1842 EDDEERKQKTL
-1851 EKSEKNRLKGRAGN
+1851 ENRLKGRLGN
-1865 VVKDI
+1865 VIKDI
-1870 LSPLPLVD
+1870 YSPLPVTD
-1878 VPVIELANY
+1878 VPTIAFANY
-1887 VLRQLAEEEPEEEI
+1887 LLRQFFEEEPEEVV
-1901 QLSTSKRT
+1901 QLSTSRKT
-1909 KKPKKKEP
+1909 AQPKKKEP

-1922 EDRKDYVDNLG
+1922 EDRKSFVDNMG
-1933 VLGITF
+1933 VLGINV
-1939 KNGIV
+1939 KNADY
-1944 LYDLGRMAFKGEY
+1944 LFTLSDMAFKGEY
-1957 QKEYKG
+1957 QKEYMGKKG
-1963 TKGPVKKIDSKYK
+1963 KVKKLDPKYN
-1976 DAAKVNFAA
+1976 DVAKMNFAA
-1985 FFLYSIGLLPSDVST
+1985 YFLYSIGLLPSETATIVR
-2000 VVKGNIKDMQREKK
+2000 GNVKDMQKQK
-2014 EIKLSTS
+2014 QEIKLSTSR

>member
-1 MEKLKELYES
+1 VEELKALYES
-11 YIAQG
+11 YISQG

-29 ADDSIKESLHKQG
+29 ADDSIKENLHKQG

-50 QTDLENFK
+50 QTDLETFK
-58 SAWGDVKK
+58 SAWGEVKK

-77 TESITEVETPDT
+77 TESITEVETPDA

-102 PEEVVELEEPETIP
+102 PEGIP
-116 DPVDTESKVL
+116 DPVDTQSKVL

-134 EFSSWKEENLRPE
+134 EFNSWKEENLRPE

-159 NEYGEQFEDEEKIQK
+159 TDEGEQFEDEEKIQK

-183 LNKNLELIDESDE
+183 LNKNLELIDASDDA
-196 FSRKSLIEQ
+196 SRQSLIDQ

-216 LKSYNKEVV
+216 LKSYNKEAV
-225 LDEREDRR
+225 LDEKEDRR
-233 KLLERQERGLL
+233 KLLERQEKGLL

-252 DLLKSGANAA
+252 DVLKSGANAA
-262 VTYSMGTA
+262 VQYSMGTA
-270 SGLFAEA
+270 AALFAEA

-288 KGALAGISETFL
+288 KGALAGISEAFL
-300 DAAQAWDADFGQ
+300 DAGQAWDLDLGQ

-322 EVMYEGKEYIVSET
+322 EVMYEGKEYIVSDT
-336 GVIYDKETNIRVDD
+336 GVIYDLETNIRVDD

-365 LIEGDF
+365 LIED
-371 TDTNIELGSSLSG
+371 DVTNIDLGSSASG
-384 IGNTLVNLYGLIK
+384 IGSTLVNLYGLIK

-409 PKLGMGIASFAS
+409 PKLGMGLASFSS
-421 TVANSMNSVKDD
+421 TVADNMASVKDD
-433 LMAEGVSETEAN
+433 LMAQGVSETEAN

-462 SALAGSNE
+462 SGLAGSNE

-480 DALFDLVKKKGVK
+480 DALFDLAKKKGVK
-493 FSLKQLQDKA
+493 FSIKQLQDKA

-548 RADLY
+548 RADLF

-576 RNDVVRQL
+576 RNDIVRQL
-584 ATKTDGLEK
+584 AQNTDGLEK

-619 EYAIAKTSGAVKI
+619 EYAEAKTSGAVKI
-632 TENMLEASALITK
+632 TENMLEAAALITK
-645 KEQLIKEKEK
+645 KEQLTKEKEQ
-655 TDPSLAGDIDNRISS
+655 TDPSLVGDIDNRIAS
-670 INNQLEQIKEK
+670 INKQLEQIKAK

-688 IIKNEKDAIQKQ
+688 IIKNEKDAIQEQ

-713 VQEVEEEVQEPSI
+713 VQEVEEEVREPSI
-726 ETEEEAVIQDSQIP
+726 ETEEEVVIKDSQIPTSKEIYTIETEEGEGVRTVEVTTNKDGSRTIVQKVDGVVAGSENLSKDNTLETKGYVESAYDNIVGEAEVLAMEEVMNPKMKEKLTTKQKQELGIEEEITVQDSQIP

-749 TEEGEGAKTVEI
+749 TEEGEGSKTVEI

-777 EVASSDNIPAANTLN
+777 NVASSDNIPAANTLN
-792 NNEYVEGSFGPIA
+792 NNEYVEGSFGPIV

-823 KLTTQQKQ
+823 KLTTKQKQ
-831 ELGIDEEVKVYDNI
+831 ELGID
-845 NDDLEVF
+845 
-852 GEFTKNVESGKDL
+852 
-865 ANIPVEV
+865 A
-872 QNIIDL
+872 
-878 GQRLDEQGVTVEVTR
+878 
-893 DLGIVDGRQVLEV
+893 
-906 TASNGEKFL
+906 TA
-915 IYKSK
+915 
-920 GTGTGAA
+920 A
-927 SKGKWVPLPGFAKD
+927 V
-941 GYFIKGAFN
+941 
-950 PETGKT
+950 
-956 FIPTGP
+956 
-962 LSEVNNPKFNKYGSE
+962 
-977 TFKKLAEQL
+977 
-986 ESETTT
+986 
-992 KETPSVEEST
+992 ETP
-1002 KQQDPDIVEE
+1002 Q
-1012 VVVEPSKKTT
+1012 KTT

-1053 QFLRINPR
+1053 EFLRINPR
-1061 TVSDIDAY
+1061 TVSDIDSY
-1069 ISQAESMVEGLKKS
+1069 ISQAEAIVEGLKKS
-1083 STFKGDVKIAESVDI
+1083 RTFKGDVKIAESVDI

-1145 SVDDTKLTPEQI
+1145 SVDEESVKTPKEI

-1164 ADIIARGIK
+1164 ADIISRGIK

-1178 YSAVI
+1178 YSAII

-1205 QKTIQNFL
+1205 QEIIQNFL
-1213 NIDLDNLSP
+1213 NVDLDNLSP
-1222 AEQLMALDALT
+1222 AEQLKALDALT

-1247 ISQDKGV
+1247 RFQDKGV
-1254 KEAEAE
+1254 KEAIAE

-1291 VQEFMFRS
+1291 IQEFMFRS

-1313 GITKGSA
+1313 GITKGVA
-1320 KAEQE
+1320 KADKEA
-1325 NNQIFDD
+1325 NQVFDN
-1332 YFKKF
+1332 YFNKF
-1337 FKSKPNGQNFN
+1337 YKKSKPNGQAFN
-1348 TLENDVERGMF
+1348 TAENDVERGMF
-1359 AFMRRTVDGTLEEQ
+1359 AFMRRTVDGTTEEQ
-1373 KQEFK
+1373 QQEFK
-1378 RRKGLIEQSINK
+1378 RRKGLIEQSIDK
-1390 LKETGETNDQ
+1390 LKETGETNDN
-1400 KKAKVYEEIYN
+1400 KRAKVYEEIYN

-1461 GKDINYTPDSYTLF
+1461 GKDINYTPDSYTLV

-1494 VIYDKETGVLKPKN
+1494 VIYDKETGVLKPKK

-1521 GFDSQNSRNLGAAL
+1521 GFDSQNSKSLGAAL

-1632 IRGMNLL
+1632 IRGMSLL

-1670 SKLEN
+1670 SKIEN

-1681 GKAYSKLNKVNQA
+1681 GKAYSQLNKVNQA

-1725 NPGGI
+1725 NPSGI

-1795 DVTTLLSKTPTLQDK
+1795 DVTTLFSKTPTLQDK

-1816 IGGLAVETALFN
+1816 IGGLAAETVLFN

-1909 KKPKKKEP
+1909 AQPKKKEP

-2014 EIKLSTS
+2014 EIKLSTSR

>member
-1 MEKLKELYES
+1 MEELKALYES

-29 ADDSIKESLHKQG
+29 ADDSIKENLHKQG

-50 QTDLENFK
+50 QTDLETFK

-102 PEEVVELEEPETIP
+102 PEAIP

-126 SELQINPE
+126 SDLQINPE
-134 EFSSWKEENLRPE
+134 EFKSWKEENLRPE

-159 NEYGEQFEDEEKIQK
+159 TDEGEQFEDEEKIQK

-216 LKSYNKEVV
+216 LKSYNKEAV
-225 LDEREDRR
+225 LDEKEDRR
-233 KLLERQERGLL
+233 KLLERQEKGLL

-262 VTYSMGTA
+262 VQYSMGTA
-270 SGLFAEA
+270 AALFSEA
-277 DALLTSSGADK
+277 DALLTSAGADK
-288 KGALAGISETFL
+288 KGALAGISEMFL
-300 DAAQAWDADFGQ
+300 DAGQAWDLDLGQ
-312 VKRSAITQGK
+312 VKRSAFTQGK
-322 EVMYEGKEYIVSET
+322 EVMYGGKEYIVSDT
-336 GVIYDKETNIRVDD
+336 GVIYDAETNIRVDD

-365 LIEGDF
+365 LIED
-371 TDTNIELGSSLSG
+371 DVTNVDLGSSLSG
-384 IGNTLVNLYGLIK
+384 VGSTLVNLYGLIK
-397 SGTKVSKALGVG
+397 TGRRGSKALGIN
-409 PKLGMGIASFAS
+409 PKLGMGLASFAS
-421 TVANSMNSVKDD
+421 TVADNMASVKDD
-433 LMAEGVSETEAN
+433 LMAQGVSETEAN
-445 DKAVVFGN
+445 DKAVIFGN

-462 SALAGSNE
+462 SGLAGSNE

-480 DALFDLVKKKGVK
+480 DALFDLAKKKGK
-493 FSLKQLQDKA
+493 DFSKEQLKSKA
-503 GELIKEN
+503 KDLIKEN

-584 ATKTDGLEK
+584 AQNTDGLEK
-593 AGTKL
+593 AGNKL

-619 EYAIAKTSGAVKI
+619 EYAEAKTSGAVKI
-632 TENMLEASALITK
+632 TENMLEAAALITK
-645 KEQLIKEKEK
+645 KEQLTKEKEQ
-655 TDPSLAGDIDNRISS
+655 TDPSLVGDIDNRIAS
-670 INNQLEQIKEK
+670 INKQLEQIKEK

-713 VQEVEEEVQEPSI
+713 VQEVEEEVREPSI
-726 ETEEEAVIQDSQIP
+726 ETEEEAVIKDSQIP
-740 TSKEIYNIE
+740 TSKEIYTIE
-749 TEEGEGAKTVEI
+749 TEEGEGVRTVEI

-777 EVASSDNIPAANTLN
+777 DVASSDNIPAANTLN
-792 NNEYVEGSFGPIA
+792 NNEYVEGSFGPIV
-805 GEVEVV
+805 GEPQILAMEEV
-811 VMEDIMSPAMKK
+811 MNPKMKD
-823 KLTTQQKQ
+823 KLTTKQKQ
-831 ELGIDEEVKVYDNI
+831 ELGIVEEAPSLK
-845 NDDLEVF
+845 
-852 GEFTKNVESGKDL
+852 
-865 ANIPVEV
+865 
-872 QNIIDL
+872 
-878 GQRLDEQGVTVEVTR
+878 TVEE
-893 DLGIVDGRQVLEV
+893 DII
-906 TASNGEKFL
+906 
-915 IYKSK
+915 IYK
-920 GTGTGAA
+920 GTGGKRDAAGNLKTRHPGA
-927 SKGKWVPLPGFAKD
+927 KGSFFSADKNIAET
-941 GYFIKGAFN
+941 YKGEGEVVEDVIPAGATIEEVQVDTKGLT
-950 PETGKT
+950 PEQ
-956 FIPTGP
+956 
-962 LSEVNNPKFNKYGSE
+962 FNKAEEDAINASQADVV
-977 TFKKLAEQL
+977 KLVTIENRGKG
-986 ESETTT
+986 TM
-992 KETPSVEEST
+992 KEV
-1002 KQQDPDIVEE
+1002 QYIVK
-1012 VVVEPSKKTT
+1012 SKRSQKTT

-1083 STFKGDVKIAESVDI
+1083 RTFKGDVKIAESVDI

-1164 ADIIARGIK
+1164 ADIIAKGIK

-1205 QKTIQNFL
+1205 QKIIQNFL
-1213 NIDLDNLSP
+1213 NVDLDNLSP
-1222 AEQLMALDALT
+1222 AEQLKALDALT

-1254 KEAEAE
+1254 KEAKGLV
-1260 EKKGLVA
+1260 KKGLEA
-1267 KSLRFLFSKGL
+1267 KSLKFLGSKGL
-1278 SQEYLKNFAQFPL
+1278 SQGWIKYISSIPL
-1291 VQEFMFRS
+1291 AFEFMFKG
-1299 QSLAKRFSKASGFT
+1299 QSKGLQFQKSSGFGEITNGASKAD
-1313 GITKGSA
+1313 KEA
-1320 KAEQE
+1320 
-1325 NNQIFDD
+1325 NQVFDN
-1332 YFKKF
+1332 YFNKF
-1337 FKSKPNGQNFN
+1337 YKKSKPNGQAFN
-1348 TLENDVERGMF
+1348 TAENDIERGMF

-1373 KQEFK
+1373 QQEFK
-1378 RRKGLIEQSINK
+1378 RRKGLIEQSIDK

-1400 KKAKVYEEIYN
+1400 KKAKVYEEVYN
-1411 KILKEAN
+1411 KILKESK
-1418 NINDVDSKVDPLN
+1418 NINDIDSKVDPLN

-1438 TNEWSSRRDELAD
+1438 TNEWASRRDELAD

-1461 GKDINYTPDSYTLF
+1461 GKDINYTPDSFTLV

-1494 VIYDKETGVLKPKN
+1494 VIYDKETGVLKPKK
-1508 PSFNLPENRIVNL
+1508 PSFVLPENRIINL
-1521 GFDSQNSRNLGAAL
+1521 GFDSQNSRNLNAAL

-1540 AESIQQLKGFV
+1540 AEGIQQLKGFV
-1551 NSDAYSKIIPNKSDR
+1551 NSDDYSKIIPNKSDR
-1566 DLVTEK
+1566 DLITER
-1572 FKKYIDAK
+1572 FKSYVDAK
-1580 RGVDYVKYSK
+1580 RGVSSIKSK
-1590 FISGLNKFGSLNV
+1590 NQKSLSVLNKFSSLGV

-1609 PTQFIKQLVPLVSTL
+1609 PTQFIKQLVPLVNTMS
-1624 INSGPVST
+1624 NAGPVST
-1632 IRGMNLL
+1632 VKGLTLL
-1639 MSPAVNKF
+1639 TNPAVNKF

-1659 LQSLSFLESNN
+1659 LQSLSSLESTN
-1670 SKLEN
+1670 SKIEN
-1675 AAKTKF
+1675 AAKSIF
-1681 GKAYSKLNKVNQA
+1681 GKALNQLNKANQA

-1705 LAARASWL
+1705 VAARASWMS
-1713 AYYTKS
+1713 YYTNS

-1725 NPGGI
+1725 NPSGI
-1730 DWNTHKINEE
+1730 DWSTHKMNKE

-1749 GRQQNVSDV
+1749 GRQQNVTDI
-1758 DLQGDIFKS
+1758 DLQGEIFSS
-1767 KKPHIQMFRKIMLPF
+1767 KKPSVQIARKIFLPF
-1782 ANFVLNQKVRMVS
+1782 ANFLLNQKTRMYS
-1795 DVTTLLSKTPTLQDK
+1795 DISTLSNKMSTSQDK
-1810 AAAARS
+1810 TSAAKS
-1816 IGGLAVETALFN
+1816 IGGLAAETIAFN
-1828 SLGLLISQMLEKFT
+1828 AIGLVLLQMLDKFT
-1842 LEDDDEETK
+1842 LEDDDDEAK
-1851 EKSEKNRLKGRAGN
+1851 LKSLENRKKGRVGN
-1865 VVKDI
+1865 IVKDI
-1870 LSPLPLVD
+1870 ISPLPVTD
-1878 VPVIELANY
+1878 VPTIEFANY
-1887 VLRQLAEEEPEEEI
+1887 VLRQFAEEEPEEEI

-1909 KKPKKKEP
+1909 AQPKKKEP

-1922 EDRKDYVDNLG
+1922 EDRKSYVDNMG
-1933 VLGITF
+1933 VLGINI
-1939 KNGIV
+1939 KNAGV
-1944 LYDLGRMAFKGEY
+1944 LYDLGRMAAKGEY
-1957 QKEYKG
+1957 QKEYMGKEG
-1963 TKGPVKKIDSKYK
+1963 KVKKIDPKYK
-1976 DAAKVNFAA
+1976 DAAKINFMAY
-1985 FFLYSIGLLPSDVST
+1985 FLYSIGLLPSETSSI
-2000 VVKGNIKDMQREKK
+2000 VKGNIKDMQKQKK
-2014 EIKLSTS
+2014 EIKLSTSR

>member
-1 MEKLKELYES
+1 MEELKALYES
-11 YIAQG
+11 YISQG

-29 ADDSIKESLHKQG
+29 ADDSIKENLHKQG

-50 QTDLENFK
+50 QTDLETFK
-58 SAWGDVKK
+58 SAWGEVKK

-77 TESITEVETPDT
+77 TESITEVETPDA

-102 PEEVVELEEPETIP
+102 PEGIP
-116 DPVDTESKVL
+116 DPVDTQSKVL

-134 EFSSWKEENLRPE
+134 EFNSWKEENLRPE

-159 NEYGEQFEDEEKIQK
+159 TDEGEQFEDEEKIQK
-174 QVSSYLAQK
+174 QVSSYLANK
-183 LNKNLELIDESDE
+183 LNKNLELIDASDDA
-196 FSRKSLIEQ
+196 SRQSLIDQ
-205 NKKDSQTLLDN
+205 NKKDSQTLLNN
-216 LKSYNKEVV
+216 LKSYNKEAV
-225 LDEREDRR
+225 LDEKEDRR
-233 KLLERQERGLL
+233 KLLERQEKGLL

-252 DLLKSGANAA
+252 DVLKSGANAA
-262 VTYSMGTA
+262 VQYSMGTA
-270 SGLFAEA
+270 AGLFAEA

-288 KGALAGISETFL
+288 KGALAGISEAFL
-300 DAAQAWDADFGQ
+300 DAGQAWDLDLGQ

-336 GVIYDKETNIRVDD
+336 GVIYDLETNIRVDD

-365 LIEGDF
+365 LTEGDF
-371 TDTNIELGSSLSG
+371 TNTNIELGSSLSG
-384 IGNTLVNLYGLIK
+384 IGSTLVNLYGLIK

-409 PKLGMGIASFAS
+409 PKLGMGLASFS
-421 TVANSMNSVKDD
+421 SSVANTMASVKDD
-433 LMAEGVSETEAN
+433 LMAEGISETEAN

-462 SALAGSNE
+462 SGLAGGNE
-470 KLLGSTKIVK
+470 KLFSGTTKVVK
-480 DALFDLVKKKGVK
+480 DALLDLAKKKGVK
-493 FSLKQLQDKA
+493 FSIKQLQDKA

-548 RADLY
+548 RADLF
-553 ETTLLTVGATTGIGS
+553 ETTLLTVGATTGIGA

-576 RNDVVRQL
+576 RNDIVRQL
-584 ATKTDGLEK
+584 AQNTDGLEK

-619 EYAIAKTSGAVKI
+619 EYAEAKTSGAVKI
-632 TENMLEASALITK
+632 TENMLEAAALITK

-655 TDPSLAGDIDNRISS
+655 TDPSLVGDIDNRIAAVDK
-670 INNQLEQIKEK
+670 QLEQIKAK

-688 IIKNEKDAIQKQ
+688 IIKNEKNAIQEQ

-713 VQEVEEEVQEPSI
+713 VQEVEEEVREPSV
-726 ETEEEAVIQDSQIP
+726 ETEEEAVIKDRQIPTSKEIYTIETEEGEGVRTVEITINKDGSRSVVQKVDGNVASSDNIPPANTLNNNEYVEGSFGSIVGEPQILAMEEVMNPKIKEKLTTKQKQELGIEEEITVQDSEIP

-792 NNEYVEGSFGPIA
+792 NNEYVEGSFGPIV

-831 ELGIDEEVKVYDNI
+831 ELGID
-845 NDDLEVF
+845 
-852 GEFTKNVESGKDL
+852 
-865 ANIPVEV
+865 A
-872 QNIIDL
+872 
-878 GQRLDEQGVTVEVTR
+878 
-893 DLGIVDGRQVLEV
+893 
-906 TASNGEKFL
+906 TA
-915 IYKSK
+915 
-920 GTGTGAA
+920 A
-927 SKGKWVPLPGFAKD
+927 V
-941 GYFIKGAFN
+941 
-950 PETGKT
+950 
-956 FIPTGP
+956 
-962 LSEVNNPKFNKYGSE
+962 
-977 TFKKLAEQL
+977 
-986 ESETTT
+986 
-992 KETPSVEEST
+992 ETP
-1002 KQQDPDIVEE
+1002 Q
-1012 VVVEPSKKTT
+1012 KTT

-1033 RINKLSKSPNVEG
+1033 RINKLSKSPDVEG

-1061 TVSDIDAY
+1061 TVSDIDSY
-1069 ISQAESMVEGLKKS
+1069 ISQAEAIVEGLKKS
-1083 STFKGDVKIAESVDI
+1083 RTFKGDVKIAESVDI

-1145 SVDDTKLTPEQI
+1145 SVDEESVKTPKEI

-1178 YSAVI
+1178 YSAII

-1205 QKTIQNFL
+1205 QEIIQNFL
-1213 NIDLDNLSP
+1213 NVDLDNLSP
-1222 AEQLMALDALT
+1222 AEQLKALDALT

-1254 KEAEAE
+1254 KEAIAE

-1291 VQEFMFRS
+1291 IQEFMFRS

-1313 GITKGSA
+1313 GITKGVA
-1320 KAEQE
+1320 KADKEA
-1325 NNQIFDD
+1325 NQVFDN
-1332 YFKKF
+1332 YFNKF
-1337 FKSKPNGQNFN
+1337 YKKSKPNGQAFN
-1348 TLENDVERGMF
+1348 TAENDVERGMF
-1359 AFMRRTVDGTLEEQ
+1359 AFMRRTVDGTTEEQ
-1373 KQEFK
+1373 QQEFK
-1378 RRKGLIEQSINK
+1378 RRKGLIEQSIDK

-1461 GKDINYTPDSYTLF
+1461 GKDINYTPDSFTLV

-1494 VIYDKETGVLKPKN
+1494 VIYDKETGVLKPKK
-1508 PSFNLPENRIVNL
+1508 PSFALPENRIVNL

-1609 PTQFIKQLVPLVSTL
+1609 PTQFIKQLVPLVNTL

-1632 IRGMNLL
+1632 IRGMSLL

-1670 SKLEN
+1670 SKIEN

-1681 GKAYSKLNKVNQA
+1681 GKAYSQLNKVNQA

-1725 NPGGI
+1725 NPSGI

-1795 DVTTLLSKTPTLQDK
+1795 DVTTLFSKTPTLQDK

-1816 IGGLAVETALFN
+1816 IGGLAAETVLFN

-1909 KKPKKKEP
+1909 AQPKKKEP

-2000 VVKGNIKDMQREKK
+2000 VVKGNIKDMQRAKK
-2014 EIKLSTS
+2014 EIKLSTSR

>member
-1 MEKLKELYES
+1 MEELKALYES

-29 ADDSIKESLHKQG
+29 ADDSIKENLHKQG

-50 QTDLENFK
+50 QTDLETFK

-89 SLDSSEEVVELEE
+89 SLDSSEETVELEE
-102 PEEVVELEEPETIP
+102 PEAIP

-126 SELQINPE
+126 SDLQINPE
-134 EFSSWKEENLRPE
+134 EFKSWKEENLRPE

-159 NEYGEQFEDEEKIQK
+159 TDEGKQFEDEEKIQK

-216 LKSYNKEVV
+216 LKSYNKEAV
-225 LDEREDRR
+225 LDEKEERR
-233 KLLERQERGLL
+233 KLLERQEKGLL

-262 VTYSMGTA
+262 VQYSMGTA
-270 SGLFAEA
+270 AALFSEA
-277 DALLTSSGADK
+277 DALLTSAGADK
-288 KGALAGISETFL
+288 KGALAGISEMFL
-300 DAAQAWDADFGQ
+300 DAAQAWDLDLGQ
-312 VKRSAITQGK
+312 VKRSAFTQGK
-322 EVMYEGKEYIVSET
+322 EVMYGGKEYIVSDT
-336 GVIYDKETNIRVDD
+336 GVIYDAETNIRVDD

-365 LIEGDF
+365 LIED
-371 TDTNIELGSSLSG
+371 DVTNVDLGSSLSG
-384 IGNTLVNLYGLIK
+384 VGSTLVNLYGLIK
-397 SGTKVSKALGVG
+397 TGRRGSKALGIN
-409 PKLGMGIASFAS
+409 PKLGMGLASFAS
-421 TVANSMNSVKDD
+421 TVADNMASVKED
-433 LMAEGVSETEAN
+433 LMAQGVSETEAN
-445 DKAVVFGN
+445 DKAVIFGN

-462 SALAGSNE
+462 SGLAGSNE
-470 KLLGSTKIVK
+470 KLLGSTKVVK
-480 DALFDLVKKKGVK
+480 DALLDLVKKKGK
-493 FSLKQLQDKA
+493 DFSKEQLKSKA
-503 GELIKEN
+503 KDLIKEN

-584 ATKTDGLEK
+584 AQNTDGLEK

-619 EYAIAKTSGAVKI
+619 EYAEAKTSGAVKI
-632 TENMLEASALITK
+632 TENMLEAAALITK
-645 KEQLIKEKEK
+645 KEQLTKEKEQ
-655 TDPSLAGDIDNRISS
+655 TDPSLVGDIDNRIAS
-670 INNQLEQIKEK
+670 INKQLEQIKEK

-713 VQEVEEEVQEPSI
+713 VQEVEEEVREPSI
-726 ETEEEAVIQDSQIP
+726 ETEEEAVIKDSQIP
-740 TSKEIYNIE
+740 TSKEIYTIE
-749 TEEGEGAKTVEI
+749 TEEGEGVRTVEI

-777 EVASSDNIPAANTLN
+777 DVASSDNIPAANTVN
-792 NNEYVEGSFGPIA
+792 NNEYVEGSFGPIVREPQILA
-805 GEVEVV
+805 MEEVMNPE
-811 VMEDIMSPAMKK
+811 MKD
-823 KLTTQQKQ
+823 KLTTKQKQ
-831 ELGIDEEVKVYDNI
+831 ELGIEEAPS
-845 NDDLEVF
+845 L
-852 GEFTKNVESGKDL
+852 
-865 ANIPVEV
+865 
-872 QNIIDL
+872 Q
-878 GQRLDEQGVTVEVTR
+878 TVEE
-893 DLGIVDGRQVLEV
+893 DII
-906 TASNGEKFL
+906 
-915 IYKSK
+915 IYK
-920 GTGTGAA
+920 GTGGKRDAAGNLKTRHPGA
-927 SKGKWVPLPGFAKD
+927 KGSFFSADKNIAET
-941 GYFIKGAFN
+941 YKGEGEIVEDVIPAGATIEEVQVDTKGLT
-950 PETGKT
+950 PE
-956 FIPTGP
+956 
-962 LSEVNNPKFNKYGSE
+962 EFNKAEEDAINASQADVV
-977 TFKKLAEQL
+977 KLITIENRGKG
-986 ESETTT
+986 TM
-992 KETPSVEEST
+992 KEVQYIVKSKPS
-1002 KQQDPDIVEE
+1002 Q
-1012 VVVEPSKKTT
+1012 KTT

-1033 RINKLSKSPNVEG
+1033 RINKLSKSPDVEG

-1053 QFLRINPR
+1053 EFLRINPG

-1069 ISQAESMVEGLKKS
+1069 ISQAEAIVEGLKKS
-1083 STFKGDVKIAESVDI
+1083 RTFKGDVKIAESVDI

-1145 SVDDTKLTPEQI
+1145 SVDEESVKTPKEI

-1164 ADIIARGIK
+1164 ADIISRGIK

-1178 YSAVI
+1178 YSAII

-1205 QKTIQNFL
+1205 QKIIQNFL
-1213 NIDLDNLSP
+1213 NVDLDNLSP
-1222 AEQLMALDALT
+1222 AEQLKALDALT

-1254 KEAEAE
+1254 KEAKGLV
-1260 EKKGLVA
+1260 KKGLKA
-1267 KSLRFLFSKGL
+1267 KSLKFLGSKGL
-1278 SQEYLKNFAQFPL
+1278 SQGWIKYISSIPL
-1291 VQEFMFRS
+1291 AFEFMFKG
-1299 QSLAKRFSKASGFT
+1299 QSKGLQFQKSSGFGEITNGASKAD
-1313 GITKGSA
+1313 KEA
-1320 KAEQE
+1320 
-1325 NNQIFDD
+1325 NQVFDN
-1332 YFKKF
+1332 YFNKF
-1337 FKSKPNGQNFN
+1337 YKKSKPNGQAFN
-1348 TLENDVERGMF
+1348 TAENDVERGMF

-1373 KQEFK
+1373 QQEFK
-1378 RRKGLIEQSINK
+1378 RRKGLIEQSIDK
-1390 LKETGETNDQ
+1390 LKETGENNDQ
-1400 KKAKVYEEIYN
+1400 NKAKVYEEVYN

-1438 TNEWSSRRDELAD
+1438 TNVWASRRDELAD

-1461 GKDINYTPDSYTLF
+1461 GKDINYTPDSFTLV
-1475 ETPSSEQ
+1475 ETPSSET

-1494 VIYDKETGVLKPKN
+1494 VIYDKETGVLKPKK
-1508 PSFNLPENRIVNL
+1508 PSFVLPENRIINL
-1521 GFDSQNSRNLGAAL
+1521 GFDSQNSRNLNAAL

-1540 AESIQQLKGFV
+1540 AEGIQQLKGFV
-1551 NSDAYSKIIPNKSDR
+1551 NSDAYSNIIPNKSDR
-1566 DLVTEK
+1566 DLITER
-1572 FKKYIDAK
+1572 FKSYVDAK
-1580 RGVDYVKYSK
+1580 RGVSSIKSK
-1590 FISGLNKFGSLNV
+1590 NQKSLSILNKFSSLGV

-1609 PTQFIKQLVPLVSTL
+1609 PTQFIKQLVPL
-1624 INSGPVST
+1624 INTMSNAGPVST
-1632 IRGMNLL
+1632 LKGLTLL
-1639 MSPAVNKF
+1639 TNPAVNKF

-1659 LQSLSFLESNN
+1659 LQSLSSLESTN
-1670 SKLEN
+1670 SKIEN
-1675 AAKTKF
+1675 AAKSIF
-1681 GKAYSKLNKVNQA
+1681 GKALNQLNKANQA

-1705 LAARASWL
+1705 VAARASWMS
-1713 AYYTKS
+1713 YYTNS

-1725 NPGGI
+1725 NPSGI
-1730 DWNTHKINEE
+1730 DWSTHKMNKE

-1749 GRQQNVSDV
+1749 GRQQNVTDI
-1758 DLQGDIFKS
+1758 DLQGEIFSS
-1767 KKPHIQMFRKIMLPF
+1767 KKPSVQIARKIFLPF
-1782 ANFVLNQKVRMVS
+1782 ANFLLNQKTRMYS
-1795 DVTTLLSKTPTLQDK
+1795 DISTLSDKMSTSQDK
-1810 AAAARS
+1810 TSAAKS
-1816 IGGLAVETALFN
+1816 IGGLAAETIAFN
-1828 SLGLLISQMLEKFT
+1828 AIGLVLLQMLDKFT
-1842 LEDDDEETK
+1842 LEDDDDEAK
-1851 EKSEKNRLKGRAGN
+1851 LKSLESRKKGRVGN
-1865 VVKDI
+1865 IVKDI
-1870 LSPLPLVD
+1870 ISPLPVTD
-1878 VPVIELANY
+1878 VPTIEFANY
-1887 VLRQLAEEEPEEEI
+1887 VLRQFAEEEPEEEI

-1909 KKPKKKEP
+1909 AQPKKKEP

-1922 EDRKDYVDNLG
+1922 EDRKSYVDNMG
-1933 VLGITF
+1933 VLGINI
-1939 KNGIV
+1939 KNAGV
-1944 LYDLGRMAFKGEY
+1944 LYDLGRMAAKGEY
-1957 QKEYKG
+1957 QKEYMGKEG
-1963 TKGPVKKIDSKYK
+1963 KVKKIDPKYK
-1976 DAAKVNFAA
+1976 DAAKINFMAY
-1985 FFLYSIGLLPSDVST
+1985 FLYSIGLLPSETATIVR
-2000 VVKGNIKDMQREKK
+2000 GNVKDMQRAKK
-2014 EIKLSTS
+2014 EIKLSTSR

>member
-1 MEKLKELYES
+1 VEELKALYES

-42 VDSKVISN
+42 VDSKVVSN
-50 QTDLENFK
+50 QTDLETFK

-77 TESITEVETPDT
+77 TESITEVETPDA
-89 SLDSSEEVVELEE
+89 SLDSSEKTVELEE
-102 PEEVVELEEPETIP
+102 PEGIP
-116 DPVDTESKVL
+116 DPVDTQSKVL

-134 EFSSWKEENLRPE
+134 EFNSWKEENLRPE

-159 NEYGEQFEDEEKIQK
+159 NDEGEQFEDEEKIQK
-174 QVSSYLAQK
+174 QVSSFLANK
-183 LNKNLELIDESDE
+183 LNKNLELIDASDDA
-196 FSRKSLIEQ
+196 SRQSLIEQ
-205 NKKDSQTLLDN
+205 NKKDSQTLLNN
-216 LKSYNKEVV
+216 LKSYNKEVI

-252 DLLKSGANAA
+252 DVLKSGANAA
-262 VTYSMGTA
+262 VKYSMGVA
-270 SGLFAEA
+270 SSLFAEA
-277 DALLTSSGADK
+277 DALLTSSGFEK

-300 DAAQAWDADFGQ
+300 DAAQAHDLDFGQ

-322 EVMYEGKEYIVSET
+322 EVMYEGKEYIVSDT

-365 LIEGDF
+365 LTEGDF
-371 TDTNIELGSSLSG
+371 TNTNIELGSSLTG
-384 IGNTLVNLYGLIK
+384 IAGTLVNLYGLIK
-397 SGTKVSKALGVG
+397 NSKGVSKSLGVN
-409 PKLGMGIASFAS
+409 PKLGMGLVSFSS
-421 TVANSMNSVKDD
+421 TVADNMASVKDD
-433 LMAEGVSETEAN
+433 LMAQGLSETDAN
-445 DKAVVFGN
+445 DKAVVYGN
-453 AIATLDGLF
+453 SISTLDGLF

-480 DALFDLVKKKGVK
+480 DALFDLAKKKGK
-493 FSLKQLQDKA
+493 DFSIKQLKDKSRD
-503 GELIKEN
+503 LIKEN

-526 GINSVINY
+526 GINSLINY
-534 AAGVDARSGIEDLK
+534 TAGVDARSGIEDLK
-548 RADLY
+548 RADVY
-553 ETTLLTVGATTGIGS
+553 ETILLTVGATTGIGS

-576 RNDVVRQL
+576 RNDIVRQL
-584 ATKTDGLEK
+584 AQNTDGLEK

-598 VDDGLLTKDE
+598 VDDGLLTKEE
-608 AAKAINEVKAM
+608 AAKTINEVKAM
-619 EYAIAKTSGAVKI
+619 EYAEAKTAGAVKI
-632 TENMLEASALITK
+632 TDNMLEAAALITK

-655 TDPSLAGDIDNRISS
+655 TDPSLAGDIDNRIAAVDK
-670 INNQLEQIKEK
+670 QLEQIKAK
-681 DDADVRD
+681 DDADVKA
-688 IIKNEKDAIQKQ
+688 IINEDSKTK
-700 ETGDILDA
+700 
-708 EPAES
+708 
-713 VQEVEEEVQEPSI
+713 EEVQEPSV
-726 ETEEEAVIQDSQIP
+726 ETEEEAVIKDSQIPTSKEIYTIETEEGEGVRTVEVTTNKDGSRTIVQKVDGVVAGSENLSKDNTLETKGYVESAYDNIVGEAEVLAMEEVMNPKMKDKLTTKQKQELGIDEEITIQDSQIP

-749 TEEGEGAKTVEI
+749 TEEGEGSKTVEI

-777 EVASSDNIPAANTLN
+777 AVASSDNIPAANTLN
-792 NNEYVEGSFGPIA
+792 NNEYVEGSFGPIV

-823 KLTTQQKQ
+823 KLTNQQKQ
-831 ELGIDEEVKVYDNI
+831 ELGID
-845 NDDLEVF
+845 
-852 GEFTKNVESGKDL
+852 KD
-865 ANIPVEV
+865 
-872 QNIIDL
+872 
-878 GQRLDEQGVTVEVTR
+878 
-893 DLGIVDGRQVLEV
+893 
-906 TASNGEKFL
+906 
-915 IYKSK
+915 
-920 GTGTGAA
+920 
-927 SKGKWVPLPGFAKD
+927 
-941 GYFIKGAFN
+941 
-950 PETGKT
+950 
-956 FIPTGP
+956 
-962 LSEVNNPKFNKYGSE
+962 
-977 TFKKLAEQL
+977 
-986 ESETTT
+986 
-992 KETPSVEEST
+992 
-1002 KQQDPDIVEE
+1002 
-1012 VVVEPSKKTT
+1012 VVVETPPKTLNT
-1022 KQTSKAESLKK
+1022 IQQDKKAESLKK
-1033 RINKLSKSPNVEG
+1033 RINKISKSPDVEG

-1069 ISQAESMVEGLKKS
+1069 ISQAEAIVEGLKKS
-1083 STFKGDVKIAESVDI
+1083 KAFKGDVKVAESVDI
-1098 KKVDEYSSK
+1098 KKVDEYSSN

-1145 SVDDTKLTPEQI
+1145 SVDEESVKTPKEI

-1164 ADIIARGIK
+1164 ADIIAKGIK

-1178 YSAVI
+1178 YSAII

-1205 QKTIQNFL
+1205 QEIIQNFL
-1213 NIDLDNLSP
+1213 NVDLDNLSP
-1222 AEQLMALDALT
+1222 AEQLKALDALT

-1254 KEAEAE
+1254 KEAIAE

-1267 KSLRFLFSKGL
+1267 KSLRFFFSKSL
-1278 SQEYLKNFAQFPL
+1278 SQEYLKNFAQFPII
-1291 VQEFMFRS
+1291 QEFMFRS
-1299 QSLAKRFSKASGFT
+1299 QEKAKRFSKASGFT
-1313 GITKGSA
+1313 GVTKGVA
-1320 KAEQE
+1320 KADKEA
-1325 NNQIFDD
+1325 NQVFDN

-1337 FKSKPNGQNFN
+1337 YKKSKPNGQAFN
-1348 TLENDVERGMF
+1348 TPENDVERGMF
-1359 AFMRRTVDGTLEEQ
+1359 AFMRRTVNGTTEEQ
-1373 KQEFK
+1373 QQEFK
-1378 RRKGLIEQSINK
+1378 RRKGLIKQSIDK
-1390 LKETGETNDQ
+1390 LKQTGETNDN
-1400 KKAKVYEEIYN
+1400 KRAKVYEGIYN
-1411 KILKEAN
+1411 KILKGAN
-1418 NINDVDSKVDPLN
+1418 NVNDVDSKVDPLN

-1438 TNEWSSRRDELAD
+1438 TNEWASRREELAD

-1461 GKDINYTPDSYTLF
+1461 GKDINYTPDSFTLV

-1494 VIYDKETGVLKPKN
+1494 VIYDKETGVLKPKK
-1508 PSFNLPENRIVNL
+1508 PSFNLPENRIINL
-1521 GFDSQNSRNLGAAL
+1521 GFDSQNSKSLGAAL

-1572 FKKYIDAK
+1572 FKKYIASK
-1580 RGVDYVKYSK
+1580 RGVDFVKYSK
-1590 FISGLNKFGSLNV
+1590 FVNGLNKFGSLNV

-1609 PTQFIKQLVPLVSTL
+1609 PTQFLKQLVPLVSTL

-1632 IRGMNLL
+1632 TRGMTLL
-1639 MSPAVNKF
+1639 MNPAVNKF

-1670 SKLEN
+1670 SKIEN

-1681 GKAYSKLNKVNQA
+1681 GKAYSQLNKVNQA

-1725 NPGGI
+1725 NPSGI

-1740 AGDFAEQQV
+1740 AADFAEQQV

-1758 DLQGDIFKS
+1758 DLQGDIFNS
-1767 KKPHIQMFRKIMLPF
+1767 KKPYIQVFRKVMLPF

-1795 DVTTLLSKTPTLQDK
+1795 DVTMLTSKMSTTQDK

-1816 IGGLAVETALFN
+1816 IGGLAAETALFN
-1828 SLGLLISQMLEKFT
+1828 SLGLLISEMLEKFT

-1851 EKSEKNRLKGRAGN
+1851 EKSQKNRRKGRAGN
-1865 VVKDI
+1865 IVKDV

-1878 VPVIELANY
+1878 VPTVELANY
-1887 VLRQLAEEEPEEEI
+1887 VLRLFAEEEPEEEI
-1901 QLSTSKRT
+1901 QLSTSKKT
-1909 KKPKKKEP
+1909 AKPDKKEP

-1922 EDRKDYVDNLG
+1922 EDRKEFLDQLG
-1933 VLGITF
+1933 VLGITG
-1939 KNGIV
+1939 KNAV
-1944 LYDLGRMAFKGEY
+1944 VVYDLGRMAYKGEY
-1957 QKEYKG
+1957 QKKYKG
-1963 TKGPVKKIDSKYK
+1963 EEGKVKKIDPKYK
-1976 DAAKVNFAA
+1976 DAAKINFMAYL
-1985 FFLYSIGLLPSDVST
+1985 LYSIGLLPSDVST

-2014 EIKLSTS
+2014 EIKLSTSR